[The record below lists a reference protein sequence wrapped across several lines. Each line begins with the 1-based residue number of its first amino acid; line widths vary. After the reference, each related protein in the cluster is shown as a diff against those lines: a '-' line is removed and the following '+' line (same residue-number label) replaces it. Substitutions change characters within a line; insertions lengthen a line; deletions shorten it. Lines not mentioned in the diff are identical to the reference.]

1 MGRPAPLALTNEKEV
16 QMSKRLFAT
25 AVIASSLVAGLG
37 FSVPAIADAGNGKV
51 VVSQK
56 DGSITIGNN
65 AISRTFDVKGG
76 GLKTGKIENKLGKT
90 ELTPAEG
97 SEEFYIEGL
106 VNADRAEPENPL
118 TSVKPGAGAGLTTVE
133 AIDKNASEPADP
145 SNAIDGDVNTYWAST
160 EQANGVQPWFELN
173 FHGNKTFRY
182 LEYTPRVNGS
192 SYECTGCITKIKV
205 EVPNVDG
212 KGWKLIKEQE
222 LKPAN
227 QSGKQEIDLG
237 ADTTASKVRLTATA
251 SYHWQDG
258 NKNKAANIAEVDVLT
273 SDKKSVIVRMDKDAA
288 KWTVDVTSVQNGDGQ
303 GKDALID
310 GDTSTYW
317 HSRYNNNGEGTT
329 EKLPVDIT
337 LNRGAKGGSFK
348 TLGYVARSTSANG
361 NWQEFEVYASDK
373 KDGLFSESNKLE
385 NAAGK
390 TTFKVSYDGVY
401 GDQPGAK
408 WLYFGLK
415 QSCDK
420 QYVGIRVTKGQGGSF
435 AAGSEIDLFA
445 EEFTSTPGVD
455 ADRPVLKASELKLKG
470 EPVVEDTN
478 VTLNDKAKSGKLVT
492 FNFEPKQFGA
502 STVTVAQ
509 KVAMFDGDHY
519 MRKWLEIESSDKT
532 QRFNYID
539 GEHLNVKD
547 AKKIW
552 TIPTN
557 KGGVVAMDMEKSIL
571 GQPFYA
577 EGMFF
582 GSEFPETD
590 TQIVSGNSDAKIGR
604 SRYWTGKN
612 FDDFKRD
619 NQLTKD
625 GKYVSWQTVV
635 GASHSDGSDMNVVQA
650 DFFNYINQIS
660 KPSDFRIQYNSWFDN
675 MMFID
680 DQNIIESFLAVD
692 KHLNETGV
700 RPIESYVV
708 DDGWNQYRKSAGQ
721 YLTGDDLR
729 RNGSVD
735 GKDGVNHEG
744 FWQFNNKFP
753 NGLTPS
759 SNLVQ
764 KLGSDFGVWIGPRGG
779 YNYQGNL
786 AGIIADAGN
795 GSAAGGSID
804 VADQRY
810 VTKFKDMA
818 VKWMQDYGVNY
829 WKWDG
834 FADSG
839 QYGAFNSGDGVVGY
853 DESHQHMFGG
863 PNGYYHSTDLWEKWI
878 DLFDEVWKTADEE
891 QINKLWISLTCY
903 VNPSPWFLQW
913 SNSVWM
919 QCTADRGERTNG
931 VIDDK
936 MNAML
941 TYRDGAYY
949 DFVKNHDF
957 QFPMANI
964 YNHDP
969 IFGKEGT
976 GITADSMDG
985 EQFRNYLYM
994 MGTRGT
1000 AFWELYYSDSIFND
1014 EKYLINADFLK
1025 WEEENFDMLRNAK
1038 WVGGNPSSTATLA
1051 SGTSGAAGEQ
1061 DAYGFAGFNNAGD
1074 EGIISMRNPAATAK
1088 KISFKLDS
1096 GIGCKSDGSYHVVL
1110 DHVYTE
1116 GDKAAAE
1123 APKTVKHGQTIE
1135 MTLQP
1140 GEVQIWH
1147 LSKDGDT
1154 AAPTLSKLY
1163 TENNTTL
1170 RVQASEHVFGAKF
1183 EVLVNGKKV
1192 ELADNAVKAY
1202 ADLKTFDITLPA
1214 PYGDNVKIE
1223 VKAIAGTDAAGN
1235 KLEGSIARTGYTGGI
1250 IATVSEPECTTISR
1264 KAASVEGSDGFSAE
1278 VTVVNPVAGKTIL
1291 SQGNQWSISING
1303 EGKAVFTM
1311 NGVTAVS
1318 DVVVP
1323 NLASISVG
1331 RENNG
1336 MMKLYVNGEIAGS
1349 AFDKKNVDYT
1359 VAKDAIKID
1368 KAAAEKISN
1377 VVVYDRALGYDEV
1390 VGAPLA
1396 SLIAR
1401 AKGIQGAV
1409 TADSWA
1415 AAGMDQLI
1423 AAAEAA
1429 QGDAQVDAFV
1439 NLTDGYNQLLPKQ
1452 PEVPEPKFENLAQGK
1467 NASAAFVGA
1476 AGDATNAG
1484 SPLSNALDGKVPETA
1499 KPHAI
1504 FGADNQH
1511 KPAYMQV
1518 DLGSDCDVS
1527 GVQLWRFF
1535 DGGKK
1540 YDTTALVASN
1550 DPEFAEGSYEV
1561 LYYSAADKN
1570 KDLFGLGVKPTEDL
1584 YAESKE
1590 GKVLFGSI
1598 EDKASQKTVRA
1609 RYIRLY
1615 GNGYEGSNGG
1625 DNHVVE
1631 LKVFGKKVPEP
1642 AKKYQPYEYDL
1653 LCMMAG
1659 RAQAI
1664 VDNGKYFTSES
1675 LAKVEDALKAA
1686 RKTIATID
1694 ADVEAGSY
1702 TLTYGDVYKVRA
1714 ALESAVAC
1722 AQERET
1728 SDMVPI
1734 LPSEPVKPST
1744 PLTPLT
1750 PAEPIKPGGPGETQG
1765 QKPGSS
1771 SDKLVQTGDDSLMLI
1786 GGTAAAAVALAGA
1799 GIALKR
1805 RRSNA

>member
-1 MGRPAPLALTNEKEV
+1 MGRLAPLALTNEKEV

-90 ELTPAEG
+90 DLTPAEG

-106 VNADRAEPENPL
+106 VNTDRVEPENPL
-118 TSVKPGAGAGLTTVE
+118 TSVKPGASAGLTTVE
-133 AIDKNASEPADP
+133 AIDRNASEPADP

-173 FHGNKTFRY
+173 FHGDKTFRY

-192 SYECTGCITKIKV
+192 SYACTGCITKIKV

-212 KGWKLIKEQE
+212 QGWKLIKEQE

-237 ADTTASKVRLTATA
+237 ADTTASRVRLTATA
-251 SYHWQDG
+251 SHHWQAE
-258 NKNKAANIAEVDVLT
+258 NKNKAANIAEIDVLT
-273 SDKKSVIVRMDKDAA
+273 SDKKSVIVRADKDAA
-288 KWTVDVTSVQNGDGQ
+288 KWTVDVSSVQNGDGQ

-310 GDTSTYW
+310 GDPSTYW
-317 HSRYNNNGEGTT
+317 HSRYNNNGDGTT

-373 KDGLFSESNKLE
+373 KDGLFNESNKLE

-420 QYVGIRVTKGQGGSF
+420 QYVGIRVTKGQGGGY

-445 EEFTSTPGVD
+445 EEFTSVPGVD
-455 ADRPVLKASELKLKG
+455 AERPVLKASDLELKG
-470 EPVVEDTN
+470 EPVVKDTN
-478 VTLNDKAKSGKLVT
+478 VTLNDEAKSGKLVT

-547 AKKIW
+547 AKNTW

-590 TQIVSGNSDAKIGR
+590 TQIVSGDSDAKVGR

-612 FDDFKRD
+612 FADFERD

-708 DDGWNQYRKSAGQ
+708 DDGWNQYRKSANQ

-735 GKDGVNHEG
+735 GKDGLNHEG

-753 NGLTPS
+753 DGLTPS

-818 VKWMQDYGVNY
+818 VKWMKDYGVNY

-853 DESHQHMFGG
+853 DENHQHMFGG

-878 DLFDEVWKTADEE
+878 DLFDEVWKTANEE

-1051 SGTSGAAGEQ
+1051 SGTSGAAGKQ

-1154 AAPTLSKLY
+1154 AAPILSKLY

-1170 RVQASEHVFGAKF
+1170 RVQASEHVSGAKF

-1223 VKAIAGTDAAGN
+1223 VKAIAGADAAGN

-1291 SQGNQWSISING
+1291 SQGSQWSISING

-1323 NLASISVG
+1323 NLASVSVA

-1349 AFDKKNVDYT
+1349 SFDKKNVDYT
-1359 VAKDAIKID
+1359 VAKDTIKID

-1390 VGAPLA
+1390 TGAPLA

-1429 QGDAQVDAFV
+1429 QGDAQVDAFAK
-1439 NLTDGYNQLLPKQ
+1439 LIDGYNQLLPKQ

-1467 NASAAFVGA
+1467 NVSAAFVGA

-1484 SPLSNALDGKVPETA
+1484 SPLSNAVDGSIGTA
-1499 KPHAI
+1499 HYAI
-1504 FGADNQH
+1504 FGKDGQN
-1511 KPAYMQV
+1511 KPAYMTV
-1518 DLGSDCDVS
+1518 DLGCECDIA
-1527 GVQLWRFF
+1527 GVQLWRYYG
-1535 DGGKK
+1535 DTRT
-1540 YDTTALVASN
+1540 YDTTALVVSN
-1550 DPEFAEGSYEV
+1550 DPKFPADASKV
-1561 LYYSAADKN
+1561 LYYSAEDKT
-1570 KDLFGLGVKPTEDL
+1570 KDLYNLGVKPTEDL
-1584 YAESKE
+1584 YVESKD
-1590 GKVLFGSI
+1590 GKLLFGSAD
-1598 EDKASQKTVRA
+1598 ERSGEKSVRA
-1609 RYIRLY
+1609 RYVRLY
-1615 GNGYEGSNGG
+1615 GNSKVDAKGG

-1750 PAEPIKPGGPGETQG
+1750 PAEPIKPGGSGETQG

-1786 GGTAAAAVALAGA
+1786 GGTAFAAVALAGA

>member
-106 VNADRAEPENPL
+106 VNADRVEPEKPL

-212 KGWKLIKEQE
+212 QGWKLIKEQE

-237 ADTTASKVRLTATA
+237 VDTTASKVRLTATA
-251 SYHWQDG
+251 SHHWQAE
-258 NKNKAANIAEVDVLT
+258 NKNKAANIAEIDVLT
-273 SDKKSVIVRMDKDAA
+273 SNKKSVIVRADKDAA
-288 KWTVDVTSVQNGDGQ
+288 KWTVDVSSAQNGDGQ

-310 GDTSTYW
+310 GDPSTYW

-337 LNRGAKGGSFK
+337 LNRGSKGGSFK

-361 NWQEFEVYASDK
+361 NWQEFEVYASDETN
-373 KDGLFSESNKLE
+373 GLFSESNKLE

-415 QSCDK
+415 QACDK
-420 QYVGIRVTKGQGGSF
+420 QYVGIRVTKGQGGNY

-455 ADRPVLKASELKLKG
+455 AERPVLKASDLELKG
-470 EPVVEDTN
+470 EPVVKDTN

-547 AKKIW
+547 AKNTW

-590 TQIVSGNSDAKIGR
+590 TQIVSGDSDAKVGR

-612 FDDFKRD
+612 FADFERD

-708 DDGWNQYRKSAGQ
+708 DDGWNQYRKSADQ

-735 GKDGVNHEG
+735 GKDGLNHEG

-753 NGLTPS
+753 DGLTPS

-818 VKWMQDYGVNY
+818 VKWMKDYGVNY

-853 DESHQHMFGG
+853 DENHQHMFGG

-878 DLFDEVWKTADEE
+878 DLFDEVWKTANEE

-1051 SGTSGAAGEQ
+1051 SGTSGAAGKQ

-1154 AAPTLSKLY
+1154 AAPILSKLY

-1170 RVQASEHVFGAKF
+1170 RVQASEHVSGAKF

-1223 VKAIAGTDAAGN
+1223 VKAIAGADAAGN

-1291 SQGNQWSISING
+1291 SQGSQWSISING

-1323 NLASISVG
+1323 NLASVSVA

-1349 AFDKKNVDYT
+1349 SFDKKNVDYT
-1359 VAKDAIKID
+1359 VAKDTIKID

-1390 VGAPLA
+1390 TGAPLG

-1429 QGDAQVDAFV
+1429 QGDAQVDAFAK
-1439 NLTDGYNQLLPKQ
+1439 LIDGYNQLLPKQ

-1467 NASAAFVGA
+1467 NVSAAFVGA

-1484 SPLSNALDGKVPETA
+1484 SPLSNAVDGSIGTA
-1499 KPHAI
+1499 HYAI
-1504 FGADNQH
+1504 FGKDGQN
-1511 KPAYMQV
+1511 KPAYMTV
-1518 DLGSDCDVS
+1518 DLGCECDIA
-1527 GVQLWRFF
+1527 GVQLWRYYG
-1535 DGGKK
+1535 DTRT
-1540 YDTTALVASN
+1540 YDTTALVVSN
-1550 DPEFAEGSYEV
+1550 DPKFPADASKV
-1561 LYYSAADKN
+1561 LYYSAEDKT
-1570 KDLFGLGVKPTEDL
+1570 KDLYNLGVKPTEDL
-1584 YAESKE
+1584 YVESKD
-1590 GKVLFGSI
+1590 GKLLFGSAD
-1598 EDKASQKTVRA
+1598 ERSGEKSVRA
-1609 RYIRLY
+1609 RYVRLY
-1615 GNGYEGSNGG
+1615 GNSKVDAKGG

-1702 TLTYGDVYKVRA
+1702 TLTYGDVCKVRA

-1750 PAEPIKPGGPGETQG
+1750 PAEPIKPGGSGETQG

-1786 GGTAAAAVALAGA
+1786 GGTAFAAAALAGV

>member
-106 VNADRAEPENPL
+106 VNADRVEPEKPL

-173 FHGNKTFRY
+173 FHGDKTFRY

-205 EVPNVDG
+205 EVPNVNG
-212 KGWKLIKEQE
+212 QGWKLIKEQE

-237 ADTTASKVRLTATA
+237 TDTTASKVRLTATA
-251 SYHWQDG
+251 SHHWQDE
-258 NKNKAANIAEVDVLT
+258 NKNKAANIAEIDVLT
-273 SDKKSVIVRMDKDAA
+273 SNKKSVIVRADKDAA
-288 KWTVDVTSVQNGDGQ
+288 KWTVDVSSVQNGDGQ

-310 GDTSTYW
+310 GDPSTYW
-317 HSRYNNNGEGTT
+317 HSRYNNNGDGTT

-373 KDGLFSESNKLE
+373 KDGLFNESNKLE

-420 QYVGIRVTKGQGGSF
+420 QYVGIRVTKGQGGSY

-455 ADRPVLKASELKLKG
+455 AERPVLKASDLELKG
-470 EPVVEDTN
+470 EPVVKDTN

-509 KVAMFDGDHY
+509 KVAMYDGDHY

-547 AKKIW
+547 AKNTW

-590 TQIVSGNSDAKIGR
+590 TQIVSGDSGAKVGR

-612 FDDFKRD
+612 FADFERD

-708 DDGWNQYRKSAGQ
+708 DDGWNQYRKSANQ

-735 GKDGVNHEG
+735 GKDGLNHEG

-753 NGLTPS
+753 DGLTPS

-810 VTKFKDMA
+810 VTKFKNMA

-853 DESHQHMFGG
+853 DENHQHMFGG

-1154 AAPTLSKLY
+1154 VAPILSKLY

-1170 RVQASEHVFGAKF
+1170 RVQASEHVSGAKF

-1223 VKAIAGTDAAGN
+1223 VKAIAGADAAGN

-1291 SQGNQWSISING
+1291 SQGSQWGISING

-1323 NLASISVG
+1323 NLASISVA

-1359 VAKDAIKID
+1359 VAKDTIKID

-1390 VGAPLA
+1390 AGAPLA

-1429 QGDAQVDAFV
+1429 QGDAQVDAFAK
-1439 NLTDGYNQLLPKQ
+1439 LIDGYNQLLPKQ

-1467 NASAAFVGA
+1467 NVSAAFVGA

-1484 SPLSNALDGKVPETA
+1484 SPLSNAVDGSIGTA
-1499 KPHAI
+1499 HYAI
-1504 FGADNQH
+1504 FGKDGQN
-1511 KPAYMQV
+1511 KPAYMTV
-1518 DLGSDCDVS
+1518 DLGCECDIA
-1527 GVQLWRFF
+1527 GVQLWRYYG
-1535 DGGKK
+1535 DTRT
-1540 YDTTALVASN
+1540 YDTTALVVSN
-1550 DPEFAEGSYEV
+1550 DPKFPADASKV
-1561 LYYSAADKN
+1561 LYYSAEDKT
-1570 KDLFGLGVKPTEDL
+1570 KDLYNLGVKPTEDL
-1584 YAESKE
+1584 YVESKD
-1590 GKVLFGSI
+1590 GKLLFGSAD
-1598 EDKASQKTVRA
+1598 ERSGEKSVRA
-1609 RYIRLY
+1609 RYVRLY
-1615 GNGYEGSNGG
+1615 GNSKVDAKGG

>member
-1 MGRPAPLALTNEKEV
+1 
-16 QMSKRLFAT
+16 
-25 AVIASSLVAGLG
+25 
-37 FSVPAIADAGNGKV
+37 
-51 VVSQK
+51 
-56 DGSITIGNN
+56 
-65 AISRTFDVKGG
+65 
-76 GLKTGKIENKLGKT
+76 
-90 ELTPAEG
+90 
-97 SEEFYIEGL
+97 
-106 VNADRAEPENPL
+106 
-118 TSVKPGAGAGLTTVE
+118 
-133 AIDKNASEPADP
+133 
-145 SNAIDGDVNTYWAST
+145 
-160 EQANGVQPWFELN
+160 
-173 FHGNKTFRY
+173 
-182 LEYTPRVNGS
+182 
-192 SYECTGCITKIKV
+192 
-205 EVPNVDG
+205 
-212 KGWKLIKEQE
+212 
-222 LKPAN
+222 
-227 QSGKQEIDLG
+227 
-237 ADTTASKVRLTATA
+237 
-251 SYHWQDG
+251 
-258 NKNKAANIAEVDVLT
+258 
-273 SDKKSVIVRMDKDAA
+273 
-288 KWTVDVTSVQNGDGQ
+288 
-303 GKDALID
+303 
-310 GDTSTYW
+310 
-317 HSRYNNNGEGTT
+317 
-329 EKLPVDIT
+329 
-337 LNRGAKGGSFK
+337 
-348 TLGYVARSTSANG
+348 
-361 NWQEFEVYASDK
+361 
-373 KDGLFSESNKLE
+373 
-385 NAAGK
+385 
-390 TTFKVSYDGVY
+390 
-401 GDQPGAK
+401 
-408 WLYFGLK
+408 
-415 QSCDK
+415 
-420 QYVGIRVTKGQGGSF
+420 
-435 AAGSEIDLFA
+435 
-445 EEFTSTPGVD
+445 
-455 ADRPVLKASELKLKG
+455 
-470 EPVVEDTN
+470 
-478 VTLNDKAKSGKLVT
+478 
-492 FNFEPKQFGA
+492 
-502 STVTVAQ
+502 
-509 KVAMFDGDHY
+509 
-519 MRKWLEIESSDKT
+519 
-532 QRFNYID
+532 
-539 GEHLNVKD
+539 
-547 AKKIW
+547 
-552 TIPTN
+552 
-557 KGGVVAMDMEKSIL
+557 
-571 GQPFYA
+571 
-577 EGMFF
+577 
-582 GSEFPETD
+582 
-590 TQIVSGNSDAKIGR
+590 
-604 SRYWTGKN
+604 
-612 FDDFKRD
+612 
-619 NQLTKD
+619 
-625 GKYVSWQTVV
+625 
-635 GASHSDGSDMNVVQA
+635 MNVVQA

-853 DESHQHMFGG
+853 DENHQHMFGG

-891 QINKLWISLTCY
+891 QINKLWIPLTCY

-1074 EGIISMRNPAATAK
+1074 EGIISMRNPAATTK

-1163 TENNTTL
+1163 AENNTTL

-1323 NLASISVG
+1323 NLASVSVA

-1349 AFDKKNVDYT
+1349 SFDKKNVDYT
-1359 VAKDAIKID
+1359 VAKDTIKID

-1390 VGAPLA
+1390 TGAPLA

-1429 QGDAQVDAFV
+1429 QGDAQVDA
-1439 NLTDGYNQLLPKQ
+1439 LAKLIDGYNQLLPKQ

-1467 NASAAFVGA
+1467 NVSAAFVGA

-1484 SPLSNALDGKVPETA
+1484 SPLSNAVDGSIGTA
-1499 KPHAI
+1499 HYAI
-1504 FGADNQH
+1504 FGKDGQN
-1511 KPAYMQV
+1511 KPAYMTV
-1518 DLGSDCDVS
+1518 DLGCECDIA
-1527 GVQLWRFF
+1527 GVQLWRYYG
-1535 DGGKK
+1535 DTRT
-1540 YDTTALVASN
+1540 YDTTALVVSN
-1550 DPEFAEGSYEV
+1550 DPKFPADSSKV
-1561 LYYSAADKN
+1561 LYYSAEDKT
-1570 KDLFGLGVKPTEDL
+1570 KDLYNLGVKPTEDL
-1584 YAESKE
+1584 YVESE
-1590 GKVLFGSI
+1590 AGKLLFGSAD
-1598 EDKASQKTVRA
+1598 EGAGEKSVRA
-1609 RYIRLY
+1609 RYVRLY
-1615 GNGYEGSNGG
+1615 GNSKVDAKGG

-1786 GGTAAAAVALAGA
+1786 GGTAFAAVALAGA

>member
-76 GLKTGKIENKLGKT
+76 LKTGKIENKLGKT

-106 VNADRAEPENPL
+106 VNADRVEPENPL
-118 TSVKPGAGAGLTTVE
+118 TSVKPKALVTTVA
-133 AIDKNASEPADP
+133 AIDHNDQEGAKP
-145 SNAIDGDVNTYWAST
+145 SNAIDGKVNTYWAST
-160 EQANGVQPWFELN
+160 EQTGEAQPWFELD
-173 FHGNKTFRY
+173 FHAEKTFKTIK
-182 LEYTPRVNGS
+182 YTPRFDNTAK
-192 SYECTGCITKIKV
+192 YDCTGRILKIQV
-205 EVPNVDG
+205 QIPDG
-212 KGWKLIKEQE
+212 DSWKTVQNFSLNSGKEQGE
-222 LKPAN
+222 QTL
-227 QSGKQEIDLG
+227 DLD
-237 ADTTASKVRLTATA
+237 APQTATKVRLVALETFHHEAA
-251 SYHWQDG
+251 K
-258 NKNKAANIAEVDVLT
+258 KNKAANIAEIDVM
-273 SDKKSVIVRMDKDAA
+273 DQAGKSVVDRATADAPGWA
-288 KWTVDVTSVQNGDGQ
+288 PKVDSSSTQGGDAG
-303 GKDALID
+303 GAAALID
-310 GDTSTYW
+310 GNPSTYW
-317 HSRYNNNGEGTT
+317 HSNYGQGSGDTKAPYKVT
-329 EKLPVDIT
+329 ID
-337 LNRGAKGGSFK
+337 RGASKGEFQ
-348 TLGYVARSTSANG
+348 TVAYLPRPQANANG
-361 NWQEFEVYASDK
+361 SWQEFEVYASDTEA
-373 KDGLFSESNKLE
+373 GLFESENKLQNAEGSSVFRAGYDKVWE
-385 NAAGK
+385 NG
-390 TTFKVSYDGVY
+390 
-401 GDQPGAK
+401 QAK
-408 WLYFGLK
+408 WMYFGLK
-415 QSCDK
+415 EKCSK
-420 QYVGIRVTKGQGGSF
+420 QFVGIKVTKGQGGF
-435 AAGSEIDLFA
+435 ASAAELDLMSEQ
-445 EEFTSTPGVD
+445 FTSVPGVD
-455 ADRPVLKASELKLKG
+455 AERPVLKASELKLKG
-470 EPVVEDTN
+470 EPVAEDTN

-547 AKKIW
+547 AKTTW
-552 TIPTN
+552 TIPTD

-590 TQIVSGNSDAKIGR
+590 TQIVSGDSDAKVGR

-612 FDDFKRD
+612 FDDFERD

-625 GKYVSWQTVV
+625 GKYVSWQTVC

-708 DDGWNQYRKSAGQ
+708 DDGWNQYRKSADQ

-735 GKDGVNHEG
+735 GKDGLNHEG

-753 NGLTPS
+753 DGLTPS

-786 AGIIADAGN
+786 ASIIADAGN

-853 DESHQHMFGG
+853 DENHQHMFGG

-1135 MTLQP
+1135 MILQP

-1170 RVQASEHVFGAKF
+1170 RVQASEHVSGAKF

-1250 IATVSEPECTTISR
+1250 IAIVSEPECTTISR

-1291 SQGNQWSISING
+1291 SQGSQWSISING

-1311 NGVTAVS
+1311 NGASAVS
-1318 DVVVP
+1318 DAVVP
-1323 NLASISVG
+1323 NLASISVA

-1409 TADSWA
+1409 TAESWA

-1429 QGDAQVDAFV
+1429 QGDAQVDAFAK
-1439 NLTDGYNQLLPKQ
+1439 LTDGYNQLLPKQ

-1484 SPLSNALDGKVPETA
+1484 SPLSNAVDGSIDTA
-1499 KPHAI
+1499 HYAI
-1504 FGADNQH
+1504 FGKDGQN
-1511 KPAYMQV
+1511 KPAYMTV
-1518 DLGSDCDVS
+1518 DLGCECDIT
-1527 GVQLWRFF
+1527 GVQLWRYYG
-1535 DGGKK
+1535 DTRT
-1540 YDTTALVASN
+1540 YDTTALVVSN
-1550 DPEFAEGSYEV
+1550 DPKFPADASKV
-1561 LYYSAADKN
+1561 LYYSAGDKT
-1570 KDLFGLGVKPTEDL
+1570 KDLYNLGVKPTEDL
-1584 YAESKE
+1584 YVESKD
-1590 GKVLFGSI
+1590 GKLLFGSAD
-1598 EDKASQKTVRA
+1598 ERSGEKPVRA
-1609 RYIRLY
+1609 RYVRLY
-1615 GNGYEGSNGG
+1615 GNSKVDAKGG

-1664 VDNGKYFTSES
+1664 VDNGKYFTAES
-1675 LAKVEDALKAA
+1675 LAKVEAALKAA

-1750 PAEPIKPGGPGETQG
+1750 PAEPIKPGKPG
-1765 QKPGSS
+1765 KPGSS

-1786 GGTAAAAVALAGA
+1786 GGTAAAALALAGA

>member
-106 VNADRAEPENPL
+106 VNADRVEPDNPL
-118 TSVKPGAGAGLTTVE
+118 TSVKPKALVTTVV
-133 AIDKNASEPADP
+133 AIDHNDQEGAKP
-145 SNAIDGDVNTYWAST
+145 SNAIDGKVNTYWAST
-160 EQANGVQPWFELN
+160 EQTGEAQPWFELD
-173 FHGNKTFRY
+173 FHAEKTFKKIK
-182 LEYTPRVNGS
+182 YTPRFDNTAK
-192 SYECTGCITKIKV
+192 YDCTGRILKMQVQIP
-205 EVPNVDG
+205 EGDS
-212 KGWKLIKEQE
+212 WKTVQEFSLNSGKEQGE
-222 LKPAN
+222 QTL
-227 QSGKQEIDLG
+227 DLD
-237 ADTTASKVRLTATA
+237 APQTATKVRLVVLESFHHESAK
-251 SYHWQDG
+251 
-258 NKNKAANIAEVDVLT
+258 KNKAANIAEVDVLT
-273 SDKKSVIVRMDKDAA
+273 ADNKSVVDRASADASG
-288 KWTVDVTSVQNGDGQ
+288 WTPKVDSSSTEGGDAG
-303 GKDALID
+303 GAAALTD
-310 GDTSTYW
+310 GNPGTYW
-317 HSRYNNNGEGTT
+317 HSNYGQGSGNKKAPYKVTI
-329 EKLPVDIT
+329 D
-337 LNRGAKGGSFK
+337 RGASKGEFQ
-348 TLGYVARSTSANG
+348 TVAYLPRPQANANG
-361 NWQEFEVYASDK
+361 SWQEFEVYASDTEA
-373 KDGLFSESNKLE
+373 GLFEPESKLQNAEGSSVFRAGYDKVWE
-385 NAAGK
+385 NG
-390 TTFKVSYDGVY
+390 
-401 GDQPGAK
+401 QAK
-408 WLYFGLK
+408 WMYFGLK
-415 QSCDK
+415 EKCSK
-420 QYVGIRVTKGQGGSF
+420 QFVGIKVTKGQGGF
-435 AAGSEIDLFA
+435 ASAAELDLMSEQ
-445 EEFTSTPGVD
+445 FTSVPGVD
-455 ADRPVLKASELKLKG
+455 AKRPVLKASDLKLKG
-470 EPVVEDTN
+470 EPVVEDA
-478 VTLNDKAKSGKLVT
+478 VPLNDKAKSGQLVT

-509 KVAMFDGDHY
+509 KVAMYDGDHY

-547 AKKIW
+547 AKNTW

-590 TQIVSGNSDAKIGR
+590 TQIVSGDSDARVGR

-612 FDDFKRD
+612 FADFERD

-708 DDGWNQYRKSAGQ
+708 DDGWNQYRKSANQ

-735 GKDGVNHEG
+735 GKDGLNHEG

-753 NGLTPS
+753 DGLTPS

-853 DESHQHMFGG
+853 DENHQHMFGG

-1154 AAPTLSKLY
+1154 VAPILSKLY

-1170 RVQASEHVFGAKF
+1170 RVQASEHVSGAKF

-1223 VKAIAGTDAAGN
+1223 VKAIAGADAAGN

-1291 SQGNQWSISING
+1291 SQGSQWSISING

-1323 NLASISVG
+1323 NLASISVA

-1359 VAKDAIKID
+1359 VAKDTIKID

-1377 VVVYDRALGYDEV
+1377 VVVYDRALGFDEV
-1390 VGAPLA
+1390 AGAPLA

-1429 QGDAQVDAFV
+1429 QGDAQVDAFAK
-1439 NLTDGYNQLLPKQ
+1439 LIDGYNQLLPKQ

-1467 NASAAFVGA
+1467 NVSAAFVGA

-1499 KPHAI
+1499 RPHAI

-1686 RKTIATID
+1686 RKTIAIID
-1694 ADVEAGSY
+1694 ADVEAGPY

-1786 GGTAAAAVALAGA
+1786 GGTAFAAVALAGA

>member
-1 MGRPAPLALTNEKEV
+1 MGRLAPLALTNEKEV

-106 VNADRAEPENPL
+106 VNADRVEPEKPL

-205 EVPNVDG
+205 EVPNADG
-212 KGWKLIKEQE
+212 QGWKLIKEQE

-237 ADTTASKVRLTATA
+237 ADTTASRVRLTATA
-251 SYHWQDG
+251 SHHWQAE
-258 NKNKAANIAEVDVLT
+258 NKNKAANIAEIDVLT
-273 SDKKSVIVRMDKDAA
+273 SNKKSVIVRADKDAA
-288 KWTVDVTSVQNGDGQ
+288 KWTVDVSSVQNGDGQ

-310 GDTSTYW
+310 GDPSTYW
-317 HSRYNNNGEGTT
+317 HSRYNNNGDGTT

-373 KDGLFSESNKLE
+373 KDGLFNESNKLE

-420 QYVGIRVTKGQGGSF
+420 QYVGIRVTKGQGGGY

-445 EEFTSTPGVD
+445 EEFTSVPGVD
-455 ADRPVLKASELKLKG
+455 AERPVLKASDLELKG
-470 EPVVEDTN
+470 EPVVKDTN
-478 VTLNDKAKSGKLVT
+478 VTLNDEAKSGKLVT

-547 AKKIW
+547 AKNTW

-590 TQIVSGNSDAKIGR
+590 TQIVSGDSDAKVGR

-612 FDDFKRD
+612 FADFERD

-708 DDGWNQYRKSAGQ
+708 DDGWNQYRKSANQ

-735 GKDGVNHEG
+735 GKDGLNHEG

-753 NGLTPS
+753 DGLTPS

-818 VKWMQDYGVNY
+818 VKWMKDYGVNY

-853 DESHQHMFGG
+853 DENHQHMFGG

-878 DLFDEVWKTADEE
+878 DLFDEVWKTANEE
-891 QINKLWISLTCY
+891 QINKLWISITCY

-1051 SGTSGAAGEQ
+1051 SGTSGAAGKQ

-1154 AAPTLSKLY
+1154 AAPILSKLY

-1170 RVQASEHVFGAKF
+1170 RVQASEHVSGAKF

-1291 SQGNQWSISING
+1291 SQGSQWSISING

-1323 NLASISVG
+1323 NLASVSVA

-1349 AFDKKNVDYT
+1349 SFDKKNVDYT
-1359 VAKDAIKID
+1359 VAKDTIKID

-1390 VGAPLA
+1390 TGAPLA

-1429 QGDAQVDAFV
+1429 QGDAQVDAFAK
-1439 NLTDGYNQLLPKQ
+1439 LIDGYNQLLPKQ

-1467 NASAAFVGA
+1467 NVSAAFVGA

-1484 SPLSNALDGKVPETA
+1484 SPLSNAVDGSIGTA
-1499 KPHAI
+1499 HYAI
-1504 FGADNQH
+1504 FGKDGQN
-1511 KPAYMQV
+1511 KPAYMTV
-1518 DLGSDCDVS
+1518 DLGCECDIA
-1527 GVQLWRFF
+1527 GVQLWRYYG
-1535 DGGKK
+1535 DTRT
-1540 YDTTALVASN
+1540 YDTTALVVSN
-1550 DPEFAEGSYEV
+1550 DPKFPADASKV
-1561 LYYSAADKN
+1561 LYYSAEDKT
-1570 KDLFGLGVKPTEDL
+1570 KDLYNLGVKPTEDL
-1584 YAESKE
+1584 YVESKD
-1590 GKVLFGSI
+1590 GKLLFGSAD
-1598 EDKASQKTVRA
+1598 ERSGEKSVRA
-1609 RYIRLY
+1609 RYVRLY
-1615 GNGYEGSNGG
+1615 GNSKVDAKGG

-1750 PAEPIKPGGPGETQG
+1750 PAEPIKPGGSGETQG

-1786 GGTAAAAVALAGA
+1786 GGTAFAAVALAGA

>member
-1 MGRPAPLALTNEKEV
+1 M
-16 QMSKRLFAT
+16 
-25 AVIASSLVAGLG
+25 
-37 FSVPAIADAGNGKV
+37 
-51 VVSQK
+51 
-56 DGSITIGNN
+56 
-65 AISRTFDVKGG
+65 
-76 GLKTGKIENKLGKT
+76 
-90 ELTPAEG
+90 
-97 SEEFYIEGL
+97 
-106 VNADRAEPENPL
+106 
-118 TSVKPGAGAGLTTVE
+118 
-133 AIDKNASEPADP
+133 
-145 SNAIDGDVNTYWAST
+145 
-160 EQANGVQPWFELN
+160 
-173 FHGNKTFRY
+173 
-182 LEYTPRVNGS
+182 
-192 SYECTGCITKIKV
+192 
-205 EVPNVDG
+205 
-212 KGWKLIKEQE
+212 
-222 LKPAN
+222 
-227 QSGKQEIDLG
+227 
-237 ADTTASKVRLTATA
+237 TATA
-251 SYHWQDG
+251 SHHWQDE
-258 NKNKAANIAEVDVLT
+258 NKNKAANIAEIDVLT
-273 SDKKSVIVRMDKDAA
+273 SNKKSVIVRADKDAA
-288 KWTVDVTSVQNGDGQ
+288 KWTVDVSSVQNGDGQ

-310 GDTSTYW
+310 GDPSTYW
-317 HSRYNNNGEGTT
+317 HSRYNNNGDGTT

-373 KDGLFSESNKLE
+373 KDGLFNESNKLE

-420 QYVGIRVTKGQGGSF
+420 QYVGIRVTKGQGGSY

-455 ADRPVLKASELKLKG
+455 AERPVLKASDLELKG
-470 EPVVEDTN
+470 EPVVKDTN

-509 KVAMFDGDHY
+509 KVAMYDGDHY

-547 AKKIW
+547 AKNTW

-590 TQIVSGNSDAKIGR
+590 TQIVSGDSGAKVGR

-612 FDDFKRD
+612 FADFERD

-708 DDGWNQYRKSAGQ
+708 DDGWNQYRKSANQ

-735 GKDGVNHEG
+735 GKDGLNHEG

-753 NGLTPS
+753 DGLTPS

-810 VTKFKDMA
+810 VTKFKNMA

-853 DESHQHMFGG
+853 DENHQHMFGG

-1154 AAPTLSKLY
+1154 VAPILSKLY

-1170 RVQASEHVFGAKF
+1170 RVQASEHVSGAKF

-1223 VKAIAGTDAAGN
+1223 VKAIAGADAAGN

-1291 SQGNQWSISING
+1291 SQGSQWGISING

-1323 NLASISVG
+1323 NLASISVA

-1359 VAKDAIKID
+1359 VAKDTIKID

-1390 VGAPLA
+1390 AGAPLA

-1429 QGDAQVDAFV
+1429 QGDAQVDAFAK
-1439 NLTDGYNQLLPKQ
+1439 LIDGYNQLLPKQ

-1467 NASAAFVGA
+1467 NVSAAFVGA

-1484 SPLSNALDGKVPETA
+1484 SPLSNAVDGSIGTA
-1499 KPHAI
+1499 HYAI
-1504 FGADNQH
+1504 FGKDGQN
-1511 KPAYMQV
+1511 KPAYMTV
-1518 DLGSDCDVS
+1518 DLGCECDIA
-1527 GVQLWRFF
+1527 GVQLWRYYG
-1535 DGGKK
+1535 DTRT
-1540 YDTTALVASN
+1540 YDTTALVVSN
-1550 DPEFAEGSYEV
+1550 DPKFPADASKV
-1561 LYYSAADKN
+1561 LYYSAEDKT
-1570 KDLFGLGVKPTEDL
+1570 KDLYNLGVKPTEDL
-1584 YAESKE
+1584 YVESKD
-1590 GKVLFGSI
+1590 GKLLFGSAD
-1598 EDKASQKTVRA
+1598 ERSGEKSVRA
-1609 RYIRLY
+1609 RYVRLY
-1615 GNGYEGSNGG
+1615 GNSKVDAKGG

-1694 ADVEAGSY
+1694 ADVEAGFY

>member
-76 GLKTGKIENKLGKT
+76 GGLKTGKIENKLGKT

-106 VNADRAEPENPL
+106 VNADRVEPEKPL
-118 TSVKPGAGAGLTTVE
+118 TSVKPGASAGLTTVA
-133 AIDKNASEPADP
+133 AIDYNDREGAKPP
-145 SNAIDGDVNTYWAST
+145 NAIDGKVNTYWASM
-160 EQANGVQPWFELN
+160 EQTGEAQPWFELD
-173 FHGNKTFRY
+173 FHAEKTFKKIK
-182 LEYTPRVNGS
+182 YTPRFDNTAK
-192 SYECTGCITKIKV
+192 YDCTGRILKMRVQIP
-205 EVPNVDG
+205 EGDS
-212 KGWKLIKEQE
+212 WKTVQEFSLNTGKEQGE
-222 LKPAN
+222 QTLNLDAP
-227 QSGKQEIDLG
+227 Q
-237 ADTTASKVRLTATA
+237 TATKVRLVVLESFHHESAK
-251 SYHWQDG
+251 
-258 NKNKAANIAEVDVLT
+258 KNKAANIAEIDVM
-273 SDKKSVIVRMDKDAA
+273 DQGGKSVIDRASADASG
-288 KWTVDVTSVQNGDGQ
+288 WTPKVYSSSTEGGDAG
-303 GKDALID
+303 GAAALID
-310 GDTSTYW
+310 GNPNTYW
-317 HSRYNNNGEGTT
+317 HSNYGQGSGDKKAPYKVTI
-329 EKLPVDIT
+329 D
-337 LNRGAKGGSFK
+337 RGASKGEFQ
-348 TLGYVARSTSANG
+348 TVAYLPRPQANANG
-361 NWQEFEVYASDK
+361 SWQEFEVYASDTEA
-373 KDGLFSESNKLE
+373 GLFEPESKLQNAEGSSVFRAGYDKVWE
-385 NAAGK
+385 NG
-390 TTFKVSYDGVY
+390 
-401 GDQPGAK
+401 QAK
-408 WLYFGLK
+408 WMYFGLK
-415 QSCDK
+415 EKCSK
-420 QYVGIRVTKGQGGSF
+420 QFVGIKVIKGQGGF
-435 AAGSEIDLFA
+435 ASAAELDLMSEQ
-445 EEFTSTPGVD
+445 FTSVPGVD
-455 ADRPVLKASELKLKG
+455 AERPVLKASDLELKG
-470 EPVVEDTN
+470 EPVVKDTN

-509 KVAMFDGDHY
+509 KVAMYDGDHY

-547 AKKIW
+547 AKNTW

-590 TQIVSGNSDAKIGR
+590 TQIVSGDSNAKVGR

-612 FDDFKRD
+612 FADFERD

-708 DDGWNQYRKSAGQ
+708 DDGWNQYRQSADQ

-753 NGLTPS
+753 DGLTPS

-786 AGIIADAGN
+786 AAIIADAGN

-818 VKWMQDYGVNY
+818 VKWMKDYGVNY

-839 QYGAFNSGDGVVGY
+839 QYGAFNSGDGVAGY
-853 DESHQHMFGG
+853 DENHQHMFGG

-878 DLFDEVWKTADEE
+878 DLFDEVWKTANEE

-1014 EKYLINADFLK
+1014 EKYLVNADFLK

-1154 AAPTLSKLY
+1154 AAPILSKLY
-1163 TENNTTL
+1163 TESNTTL
-1170 RVQASEHVFGAKF
+1170 RVQASEHVSGAKF

-1323 NLASISVG
+1323 NLASISVA

-1359 VAKDAIKID
+1359 VAKDTIKID
-1368 KAAAEKISN
+1368 KAAVEKISN

>member
-1 MGRPAPLALTNEKEV
+1 M
-16 QMSKRLFAT
+16 
-25 AVIASSLVAGLG
+25 
-37 FSVPAIADAGNGKV
+37 
-51 VVSQK
+51 
-56 DGSITIGNN
+56 
-65 AISRTFDVKGG
+65 
-76 GLKTGKIENKLGKT
+76 
-90 ELTPAEG
+90 TPAEG

-106 VNADRAEPENPL
+106 VNADRVEPEKPL

-173 FHGNKTFRY
+173 FHGDKTFRY

-192 SYECTGCITKIKV
+192 SYECTGCITEIKV
-205 EVPNVDG
+205 EVPNVNG
-212 KGWKLIKEQE
+212 QGWKLIKEQE

-251 SYHWQDG
+251 SHHWQDE
-258 NKNKAANIAEVDVLT
+258 NKNKAANIAEIDVLT
-273 SDKKSVIVRMDKDAA
+273 SNKKSVIVRADKDAA
-288 KWTVDVTSVQNGDGQ
+288 KWTVDVSSVQNGDGQ

-310 GDTSTYW
+310 GNLNTYW
-317 HSRYNNNGEGTT
+317 HSRYDKNGEGTT
-329 EKLPVDIT
+329 KQLPVDIT

-348 TLGYVARSTSANG
+348 TLGYVARSTSTNG

-373 KDGLFSESNKLE
+373 KDSLFSESNKLE

-390 TTFKVSYDGVY
+390 TTFKVGYDGVY

-445 EEFTSTPGVD
+445 EEFTSVPGVD
-455 ADRPVLKASELKLKG
+455 AERPVLKASDLELEG
-470 EPVVEDTN
+470 EPVVKDTN

-547 AKKIW
+547 AKNTW

-590 TQIVSGNSDAKIGR
+590 TQIVSGDSDAKIGR

-612 FDDFKRD
+612 FADFERD

-708 DDGWNQYRKSAGQ
+708 DDGWNQYRKSADQ

-735 GKDGVNHEG
+735 GKDGLNHEG

-753 NGLTPS
+753 DGLTPS

-818 VKWMQDYGVNY
+818 VKWMKDYGVNY

-853 DESHQHMFGG
+853 DENHQHMFGG

-878 DLFDEVWKTADEE
+878 DLFDEVWKTANEE

-1051 SGTSGAAGEQ
+1051 SGTSGAAGKQ

-1154 AAPTLSKLY
+1154 AAPILSKLY

-1170 RVQASEHVFGAKF
+1170 RVQASEHVSGAKF

-1323 NLASISVG
+1323 NLASISVA

-1359 VAKDAIKID
+1359 VAKDTIKID

-1750 PAEPIKPGGPGETQG
+1750 PAEPIKPGGSGETQG

-1786 GGTAAAAVALAGA
+1786 GGTAFAAVALAGA

>member
-106 VNADRAEPENPL
+106 VSADRVEPDNPL
-118 TSVKPGAGAGLTTVE
+118 TSVKPKALVTTVV
-133 AIDKNASEPADP
+133 AIDHNDQEGAKP
-145 SNAIDGDVNTYWAST
+145 SNAIDGKVNTYWAST
-160 EQANGVQPWFELN
+160 EQTGEAQPWFELD
-173 FHGNKTFRY
+173 FHAEKTFKKIK
-182 LEYTPRVNGS
+182 YTPRFDNTAK
-192 SYECTGCITKIKV
+192 YDCTGRILKMQVQIP
-205 EVPNVDG
+205 EGDS
-212 KGWKLIKEQE
+212 WKTVQEFSLNSGKEQGE
-222 LKPAN
+222 QTL
-227 QSGKQEIDLG
+227 DLD
-237 ADTTASKVRLTATA
+237 APQTATKVRLVVLESFHHESAK
-251 SYHWQDG
+251 
-258 NKNKAANIAEVDVLT
+258 KNKAANIAEVDVLT
-273 SDKKSVIVRMDKDAA
+273 ADNKSVVDRASADASG
-288 KWTVDVTSVQNGDGQ
+288 WTPKVDSSSTEGGDAG
-303 GKDALID
+303 GAAALTD
-310 GDTSTYW
+310 GNPGTYW
-317 HSRYNNNGEGTT
+317 HSNYGQGSGNKKAPYKVTI
-329 EKLPVDIT
+329 D
-337 LNRGAKGGSFK
+337 RGASKGEFQ
-348 TLGYVARSTSANG
+348 TVAYLPRPQANANG
-361 NWQEFEVYASDK
+361 SWQEFEVYASDTEA
-373 KDGLFSESNKLE
+373 GLFEPESRLQNAEGSSVFRAGYDKVWE
-385 NAAGK
+385 NG
-390 TTFKVSYDGVY
+390 
-401 GDQPGAK
+401 QAK
-408 WLYFGLK
+408 WMYFGLK
-415 QSCDK
+415 EKCSK
-420 QYVGIRVTKGQGGSF
+420 QFVGIKVTKGQGGF
-435 AAGSEIDLFA
+435 ASAAELDLMSEQ
-445 EEFTSTPGVD
+445 FTSVPGVD
-455 ADRPVLKASELKLKG
+455 AKRPVLKASDLKLKG
-470 EPVVEDTN
+470 EPVVKDTN

-547 AKKIW
+547 AKNTW

-590 TQIVSGNSDAKIGR
+590 TQIVSGDSDAKVGR

-612 FDDFKRD
+612 FADFERD

-708 DDGWNQYRKSAGQ
+708 DDGWNQYRKSADQ

-735 GKDGVNHEG
+735 GKDGLNHEG

-753 NGLTPS
+753 DGLTPS

-818 VKWMQDYGVNY
+818 VKWMKDYGVNY

-853 DESHQHMFGG
+853 DENHQHMFGG

-878 DLFDEVWKTADEE
+878 DLFDEVWKTANEE

-1051 SGTSGAAGEQ
+1051 SGTSGAAGKQ

-1154 AAPTLSKLY
+1154 AAPILSKLY

-1170 RVQASEHVFGAKF
+1170 RVQASEHVSGAKF

-1223 VKAIAGTDAAGN
+1223 VKAIADADAAGN

-1291 SQGNQWSISING
+1291 SQGSQWSISING

-1323 NLASISVG
+1323 NLASISVA

-1359 VAKDAIKID
+1359 VAKDTIKID

-1390 VGAPLA
+1390 AGAPLA

-1429 QGDAQVDAFV
+1429 QGDARVDAFAK
-1439 NLTDGYNQLLPKQ
+1439 LTDGYNQLLPKQ

-1484 SPLSNALDGKVPETA
+1484 SPLSNAVDGSIDTA
-1499 KPHAI
+1499 HYAI
-1504 FGADNQH
+1504 FGKDGQN
-1511 KPAYMQV
+1511 KPAYMTV
-1518 DLGSDCDVS
+1518 DLGCECDIT
-1527 GVQLWRFF
+1527 GVQLWRYYG
-1535 DGGKK
+1535 DTRT
-1540 YDTTALVASN
+1540 YDTTALVVSN
-1550 DPEFAEGSYEV
+1550 DPKFPADASKV
-1561 LYYSAADKN
+1561 LYYSAEDKT
-1570 KDLFGLGVKPTEDL
+1570 KDLYNLGVKPTEDL
-1584 YAESKE
+1584 YVESKD
-1590 GKVLFGSI
+1590 GKLLFGSAD
-1598 EDKASQKTVRA
+1598 ERSGEKPVRA
-1609 RYIRLY
+1609 RYVRLY
-1615 GNGYEGSNGG
+1615 GNSKVNAKGG

-1722 AQERET
+1722 AQERAT

-1750 PAEPIKPGGPGETQG
+1750 PAEPIKPGGSGETQG

-1786 GGTAAAAVALAGA
+1786 GGTAFAAVALAGA

>member
-90 ELTPAEG
+90 DLTPAEG

-106 VNADRAEPENPL
+106 VNTDRVEPENPL
-118 TSVKPGAGAGLTTVE
+118 TSVKPGASAGLTTVE
-133 AIDKNASEPADP
+133 AIDRNASEPADP

-173 FHGNKTFRY
+173 FHGDKTFRY

-192 SYECTGCITKIKV
+192 SYACTGCITKIKV

-212 KGWKLIKEQE
+212 QGWKLIKEQE

-237 ADTTASKVRLTATA
+237 ADTTASRVRLTATA
-251 SYHWQDG
+251 SHHWQAE
-258 NKNKAANIAEVDVLT
+258 NKNKAANIAEIDVLT
-273 SDKKSVIVRMDKDAA
+273 SNKKSVIVRADKDAA
-288 KWTVDVTSVQNGDGQ
+288 KWTVDVSSVQNGDGQ

-310 GDTSTYW
+310 GDPSTYW
-317 HSRYNNNGEGTT
+317 HSRYNNNGDGTT

-373 KDGLFSESNKLE
+373 KDGLFNESNKLE

-420 QYVGIRVTKGQGGSF
+420 QYVGIRVTKGQGGGY

-445 EEFTSTPGVD
+445 EEFTSVPGVD
-455 ADRPVLKASELKLKG
+455 AERPVLKASDLELKG
-470 EPVVEDTN
+470 EPVVKDTN
-478 VTLNDKAKSGKLVT
+478 VTLNDEAKSGKLVT

-547 AKKIW
+547 AKNTW

-590 TQIVSGNSDAKIGR
+590 TQIVSGDSDAKVGR

-612 FDDFKRD
+612 FADFERD

-708 DDGWNQYRKSAGQ
+708 DDGWNQYRKSANQ

-735 GKDGVNHEG
+735 GKDGLNHEG

-753 NGLTPS
+753 DGLTPS

-818 VKWMQDYGVNY
+818 VKWMKDYGVNY

-853 DESHQHMFGG
+853 DENHQHMFGG

-878 DLFDEVWKTADEE
+878 DLFDEVWKTANEE

-1051 SGTSGAAGEQ
+1051 SGTSGAAGKQ

-1154 AAPTLSKLY
+1154 AAPILSKLY

-1170 RVQASEHVFGAKF
+1170 RVQASEHVSGAKF

-1223 VKAIAGTDAAGN
+1223 VKAIAGADAAGN
-1235 KLEGSIARTGYTGGI
+1235 KLEDSIARTGYTGGI

-1291 SQGNQWSISING
+1291 SQGSQWSISING

-1323 NLASISVG
+1323 NLASISVA

-1359 VAKDAIKID
+1359 VAKDTIKID

-1390 VGAPLA
+1390 AGAPLA

-1429 QGDAQVDAFV
+1429 QGDAQVDAFAK
-1439 NLTDGYNQLLPKQ
+1439 LIDGYNQLLPKQ

-1467 NASAAFVGA
+1467 NVSAAFVGA

-1484 SPLSNALDGKVPETA
+1484 SPLSNAVDGSIGTA
-1499 KPHAI
+1499 HYAI
-1504 FGADNQH
+1504 FGKDGQN
-1511 KPAYMQV
+1511 KPAYMTV
-1518 DLGSDCDVS
+1518 DLGCECDIA
-1527 GVQLWRFF
+1527 GVQLWRYYG
-1535 DGGKK
+1535 DTRT

-1550 DPEFAEGSYEV
+1550 DPKFPADASKV
-1561 LYYSAADKN
+1561 LYYSAEDKT
-1570 KDLFGLGVKPTEDL
+1570 KDLYNLGVKPTEDL
-1584 YAESKE
+1584 YVESKD
-1590 GKVLFGSI
+1590 GKLLFGSAD
-1598 EDKASQKTVRA
+1598 ERSGEKSVRA
-1609 RYIRLY
+1609 RYVRLY
-1615 GNGYEGSNGG
+1615 GNSKVDAKGG

-1750 PAEPIKPGGPGETQG
+1750 PAEPIKPGGSGETQG

-1786 GGTAAAAVALAGA
+1786 GGTAFAAVALAGA

>member
-1 MGRPAPLALTNEKEV
+1 M
-16 QMSKRLFAT
+16 
-25 AVIASSLVAGLG
+25 
-37 FSVPAIADAGNGKV
+37 
-51 VVSQK
+51 
-56 DGSITIGNN
+56 
-65 AISRTFDVKGG
+65 
-76 GLKTGKIENKLGKT
+76 
-90 ELTPAEG
+90 
-97 SEEFYIEGL
+97 
-106 VNADRAEPENPL
+106 
-118 TSVKPGAGAGLTTVE
+118 
-133 AIDKNASEPADP
+133 AIDHNDQEGAKP
-145 SNAIDGDVNTYWAST
+145 SNAIDGKVNTYWAST
-160 EQANGVQPWFELN
+160 EQTGEAQPWFELD
-173 FHGNKTFRY
+173 FHAEKTFKKIK
-182 LEYTPRVNGS
+182 YTPRFDNTAK
-192 SYECTGCITKIKV
+192 YDCTGRILKMQVQIP
-205 EVPNVDG
+205 EGDS
-212 KGWKLIKEQE
+212 WKTVQEFSLNSGKEQGE
-222 LKPAN
+222 QTL
-227 QSGKQEIDLG
+227 DLD
-237 ADTTASKVRLTATA
+237 APQTATKVRLVVLESFHHESAK
-251 SYHWQDG
+251 
-258 NKNKAANIAEVDVLT
+258 KNKAANIAEVDVLT
-273 SDKKSVIVRMDKDAA
+273 ADNKSVVDRASADASG
-288 KWTVDVTSVQNGDGQ
+288 WTPKVDSSSTEGGDAG
-303 GKDALID
+303 GAAALTD
-310 GDTSTYW
+310 GNPGTYW
-317 HSRYNNNGEGTT
+317 HSNYGQGSGNKKAPYKVTI
-329 EKLPVDIT
+329 D
-337 LNRGAKGGSFK
+337 RGASKGEFQ
-348 TLGYVARSTSANG
+348 TVAYLPRPQANANG
-361 NWQEFEVYASDK
+361 SWQEFEVYASDTEA
-373 KDGLFSESNKLE
+373 GLFEPESKLQNAEGSSVFRAGYDKVWE
-385 NAAGK
+385 NG
-390 TTFKVSYDGVY
+390 
-401 GDQPGAK
+401 QAK
-408 WLYFGLK
+408 WMYFGLK
-415 QSCDK
+415 EKCSK
-420 QYVGIRVTKGQGGSF
+420 QFVGIKVTKGQGGF
-435 AAGSEIDLFA
+435 ASAAELDLMSEQ
-445 EEFTSTPGVD
+445 FTSVPGVD
-455 ADRPVLKASELKLKG
+455 AKRPVLKASDLKLKG
-470 EPVVEDTN
+470 EPVVEDA
-478 VTLNDKAKSGKLVT
+478 VPLNDKAKSGQLVT

-509 KVAMFDGDHY
+509 KVAMYDGDHY

-547 AKKIW
+547 AKNTW

-590 TQIVSGNSDAKIGR
+590 TQIVSGDSDAKVGR

-612 FDDFKRD
+612 FADFERD

-708 DDGWNQYRKSAGQ
+708 DDGWNQYRKSANQ

-735 GKDGVNHEG
+735 GKDGLNHEG

-753 NGLTPS
+753 DGLTPS

-810 VTKFKDMA
+810 VTKFKNMA

-853 DESHQHMFGG
+853 DENHQHMFGG

-1014 EKYLINADFLK
+1014 EKYLINADFLR

-1154 AAPTLSKLY
+1154 AAPILSKLY

-1170 RVQASEHVFGAKF
+1170 RVQASEHVSGAKF

-1223 VKAIAGTDAAGN
+1223 VKAIAGADAAGN
-1235 KLEGSIARTGYTGGI
+1235 KLEDSIARTGYTGGI

-1291 SQGNQWSISING
+1291 SQGSQWSISING

-1323 NLASISVG
+1323 NLASISVA

-1349 AFDKKNVDYT
+1349 AFDKKNVDHT
-1359 VAKDAIKID
+1359 VAKDTIKID

-1377 VVVYDRALGYDEV
+1377 VVVYDRVLGYDEV
-1390 VGAPLA
+1390 AGAPLA

-1429 QGDAQVDAFV
+1429 QGDAQVDAFAK
-1439 NLTDGYNQLLPKQ
+1439 LIDGYNQLLPKQ

-1467 NASAAFVGA
+1467 NVSAAFVGA

>member
-90 ELTPAEG
+90 DLTPAEG

-106 VNADRAEPENPL
+106 VNTDRVEPDNPL
-118 TSVKPGAGAGLTTVE
+118 TSVKPKALVTTVV
-133 AIDKNASEPADP
+133 AIDHNDREGAKP
-145 SNAIDGDVNTYWAST
+145 SNAIDGKVNTYWAST
-160 EQANGVQPWFELN
+160 EQTGEAQPWFELD
-173 FHGNKTFRY
+173 FHAEKTFKKIK
-182 LEYTPRVNGS
+182 YTPRFDNTAK
-192 SYECTGCITKIKV
+192 YDCTGRILKMQVQIP
-205 EVPNVDG
+205 EGDS
-212 KGWKLIKEQE
+212 WKTVQEFSLNSGKEQGE
-222 LKPAN
+222 QTL
-227 QSGKQEIDLG
+227 DLD
-237 ADTTASKVRLTATA
+237 APQTATKVRLVVLESFHHESAK
-251 SYHWQDG
+251 
-258 NKNKAANIAEVDVLT
+258 KNKAANIAEVDVLT
-273 SDKKSVIVRMDKDAA
+273 ADNKSVVDRASADASG
-288 KWTVDVTSVQNGDGQ
+288 WTPKVDSSSTEGGDAG
-303 GKDALID
+303 GAAALTD
-310 GDTSTYW
+310 GNPGTYW
-317 HSRYNNNGEGTT
+317 HSNYGQGSGGKKAPYKVTI
-329 EKLPVDIT
+329 D
-337 LNRGAKGGSFK
+337 RGASKGEFQ
-348 TLGYVARSTSANG
+348 TVAYLPRPQANANG
-361 NWQEFEVYASDK
+361 SWQEFEVYASDTEA
-373 KDGLFSESNKLE
+373 GLFEPESKLQNAEGSSVFRAGYDKVWE
-385 NAAGK
+385 NG
-390 TTFKVSYDGVY
+390 
-401 GDQPGAK
+401 QAK
-408 WLYFGLK
+408 WMYFGLK
-415 QSCDK
+415 EKCSK
-420 QYVGIRVTKGQGGSF
+420 QFVGIKVIKGQGGF
-435 AAGSEIDLFA
+435 ASAAELDLMSEQ
-445 EEFTSTPGVD
+445 FTSVPGID
-455 ADRPVLKASELKLKG
+455 AERPVLKASDLELKG
-470 EPVVEDTN
+470 EPVVKDTN

-519 MRKWLEIESSDKT
+519 MRKWLEIESSDKA

-547 AKKIW
+547 AKNTW

-590 TQIVSGNSDAKIGR
+590 TQIVSGDSDAKVGR

-612 FDDFKRD
+612 FADFERD

-708 DDGWNQYRKSAGQ
+708 DDGWNQYRKSANQ

-735 GKDGVNHEG
+735 GKDGLNHEG

-753 NGLTPS
+753 DGLTPS

-810 VTKFKDMA
+810 VTKFKNMA

-853 DESHQHMFGG
+853 DENHQHMFGG

-1051 SGTSGAAGEQ
+1051 SGTSGAAGKQ

-1154 AAPTLSKLY
+1154 VAPILSKLY

-1170 RVQASEHVFGAKF
+1170 RVQASEHVSGAKF

-1291 SQGNQWSISING
+1291 SQGSQWSISING

-1323 NLASISVG
+1323 NLASISVA

-1359 VAKDAIKID
+1359 VAKDTIKID

-1390 VGAPLA
+1390 AGAPLA

-1429 QGDAQVDAFV
+1429 QGDAQVDAFAK
-1439 NLTDGYNQLLPKQ
+1439 LIDGYNQLLPKQ

-1467 NASAAFVGA
+1467 NVSAAFVGA

-1484 SPLSNALDGKVPETA
+1484 SPLSNAVDGSIGTA
-1499 KPHAI
+1499 HYAI
-1504 FGADNQH
+1504 FGKDGQN
-1511 KPAYMQV
+1511 KPAYMTV
-1518 DLGSDCDVS
+1518 DLGCECDIA
-1527 GVQLWRFF
+1527 GVQLWRYYG
-1535 DGGKK
+1535 DTRT
-1540 YDTTALVASN
+1540 YDTTALVVSN
-1550 DPEFAEGSYEV
+1550 DPKFPADASKV
-1561 LYYSAADKN
+1561 LYYSAEDKT
-1570 KDLFGLGVKPTEDL
+1570 KDLYNLGVKPTEDL
-1584 YAESKE
+1584 YVESKD
-1590 GKVLFGSI
+1590 GKLLFGSAD
-1598 EDKASQKTVRA
+1598 ERSGEKSVRA
-1609 RYIRLY
+1609 RYVRLY
-1615 GNGYEGSNGG
+1615 GNSKVDAKGG

-1750 PAEPIKPGGPGETQG
+1750 PAEPIKPGGSGETQG

-1786 GGTAAAAVALAGA
+1786 GGTAFAAVALAGA

>member
-106 VNADRAEPENPL
+106 VNADRVEPENPL

-173 FHGNKTFRY
+173 FHGDKTFRY

-192 SYECTGCITKIKV
+192 SYACTGCITKIKV

-212 KGWKLIKEQE
+212 QGWKLIKEQE

-237 ADTTASKVRLTATA
+237 TDTTASKVRLTATA
-251 SYHWQDG
+251 SHHWQDE
-258 NKNKAANIAEVDVLT
+258 NKNKAANIAEIDVLT
-273 SDKKSVIVRMDKDAA
+273 SDKKSIIVRADKDAA
-288 KWTVDVTSVQNGDGQ
+288 KWTVDVSSVQNGDGQ

-310 GDTSTYW
+310 GNLNTYW
-317 HSRYNNNGEGTT
+317 HSRYNNNGDGTT

-337 LNRGAKGGSFK
+337 LNCGAKGGSFK
-348 TLGYVARSTSANG
+348 TIGYVARSTSANG

-373 KDGLFSESNKLE
+373 KDSLFNEANKLE

-420 QYVGIRVTKGQGGSF
+420 QYVGIRVTKGQGGSY

-455 ADRPVLKASELKLKG
+455 AERPVLKASDLELKGK
-470 EPVVEDTN
+470 PVVEDTN

-539 GEHLNVKD
+539 GEHLNIKD
-547 AKKIW
+547 AKNTW

-590 TQIVSGNSDAKIGR
+590 TQIVSGDSDAKVGR

-708 DDGWNQYRKSAGQ
+708 DDGWNQYRKSANQ

-735 GKDGVNHEG
+735 GKDGLNHEG

-753 NGLTPS
+753 DGLTPS

-786 AGIIADAGN
+786 ASIIADAGN

-853 DESHQHMFGG
+853 DENHQHMFGG

-976 GITADSMDG
+976 GIAADSMDG

-1154 AAPTLSKLY
+1154 AAPVLSKLY

-1170 RVQASEHVFGAKF
+1170 RVQASEHVSGAKF

-1223 VKAIAGTDAAGN
+1223 VKAIAGADAAGN

-1291 SQGNQWSISING
+1291 SQGSQWSISING

-1323 NLASISVG
+1323 NLASISVA

-1359 VAKDAIKID
+1359 VAKDTIKID

-1390 VGAPLA
+1390 AGAPLA

-1429 QGDAQVDAFV
+1429 QGDAQVDAFAK
-1439 NLTDGYNQLLPKQ
+1439 LIDGYNQLLPKQ

-1467 NASAAFVGA
+1467 NVSAAFVGA

-1484 SPLSNALDGKVPETA
+1484 SPLSNAVDGSIGTA
-1499 KPHAI
+1499 HYAI
-1504 FGADNQH
+1504 FGKDGQN
-1511 KPAYMQV
+1511 KPAYMTV
-1518 DLGSDCDVS
+1518 DLGCECDIA
-1527 GVQLWRFF
+1527 GVQLWRYYG
-1535 DGGKK
+1535 DTRT
-1540 YDTTALVASN
+1540 YDTTALVVSN
-1550 DPEFAEGSYEV
+1550 DPKFPADASKV
-1561 LYYSAADKN
+1561 LYYSAEDKT
-1570 KDLFGLGVKPTEDL
+1570 KDLYNLGVKPTEDL
-1584 YAESKE
+1584 YVESKD
-1590 GKVLFGSI
+1590 GKLLFGSAD
-1598 EDKASQKTVRA
+1598 ERSGEKSVRA
-1609 RYIRLY
+1609 RYVRLY
-1615 GNGYEGSNGG
+1615 GNSKVDAKGG

-1786 GGTAAAAVALAGA
+1786 GGTAFAAVALAGA

>member
-1 MGRPAPLALTNEKEV
+1 M
-16 QMSKRLFAT
+16 
-25 AVIASSLVAGLG
+25 
-37 FSVPAIADAGNGKV
+37 
-51 VVSQK
+51 
-56 DGSITIGNN
+56 
-65 AISRTFDVKGG
+65 
-76 GLKTGKIENKLGKT
+76 
-90 ELTPAEG
+90 
-97 SEEFYIEGL
+97 
-106 VNADRAEPENPL
+106 
-118 TSVKPGAGAGLTTVE
+118 TSG
-133 AIDKNASEPADP
+133 
-145 SNAIDGDVNTYWAST
+145 
-160 EQANGVQPWFELN
+160 
-173 FHGNKTFRY
+173 
-182 LEYTPRVNGS
+182 
-192 SYECTGCITKIKV
+192 
-205 EVPNVDG
+205 
-212 KGWKLIKEQE
+212 
-222 LKPAN
+222 
-227 QSGKQEIDLG
+227 
-237 ADTTASKVRLTATA
+237 
-251 SYHWQDG
+251 
-258 NKNKAANIAEVDVLT
+258 
-273 SDKKSVIVRMDKDAA
+273 KKSVIVRADKDAA
-288 KWTVDVTSVQNGDGQ
+288 KWTVDVSSVQNGDGQ

-310 GDTSTYW
+310 GDLNTYW
-317 HSRYNNNGEGTT
+317 HSRYNDNGEGATN
-329 EKLPVDIT
+329 KLPVDIT
-337 LNRGAKGGSFK
+337 LDRGAKGGSFK

-373 KDGLFSESNKLE
+373 KESLFNESNKLE

-455 ADRPVLKASELKLKG
+455 AERPVLKASDLELKGK
-470 EPVVEDTN
+470 PVVEDTN

-509 KVAMFDGDHY
+509 KVAMYDGDHY

-547 AKKIW
+547 AKNTW

-571 GQPFYA
+571 GQPFYV

-590 TQIVSGNSDAKIGR
+590 TQIVSGDSDAKVGR

-625 GKYVSWQTVV
+625 GKYVSWQTVC

-708 DDGWNQYRKSAGQ
+708 DDGWNQYRKSANQ

-735 GKDGVNHEG
+735 GKDGLNHEG

-753 NGLTPS
+753 DGLTPS

-818 VKWMQDYGVNY
+818 VKWMKDYGVNY

-1154 AAPTLSKLY
+1154 AAPVLSKLY

-1170 RVQASEHVFGAKF
+1170 RVQASEHVSGAKF

-1291 SQGNQWSISING
+1291 SQGSQWSISING

-1318 DVVVP
+1318 DAVVP
-1323 NLASISVG
+1323 NLASISVA

-1377 VVVYDRALGYDEV
+1377 VVVYDHALGYDEV
-1390 VGAPLA
+1390 AGAPLA

-1409 TADSWA
+1409 TAESWA

-1439 NLTDGYNQLLPKQ
+1439 KLTDGYNQLLPKQ

-1467 NASAAFVGA
+1467 NASAAFLDGN
-1476 AGDATNAG
+1476 GDATNSG

-1504 FGADNQH
+1504 FGADDQH

-1540 YDTTALVASN
+1540 YDTTALVVSS
-1550 DPEFAEGSYEV
+1550 DSEFAEGSYEV

-1590 GKVLFGSI
+1590 GKVLFGST

-1615 GNGYEGSNGG
+1615 GNGYESSNGG

-1664 VDNGKYFTSES
+1664 VDNGKYFTAES
-1675 LAKVEDALKAA
+1675 LAKVEAALKAA
-1686 RKTIATID
+1686 RKAIATID

-1702 TLTYGDVYKVRA
+1702 TLTYGDAYKVRA

-1750 PAEPIKPGGPGETQG
+1750 PAEPIKPGGSGETQG

>member
-1 MGRPAPLALTNEKEV
+1 ME
-16 QMSKRLFAT
+16 Q
-25 AVIASSLVAGLG
+25 
-37 FSVPAIADAGNGKV
+37 
-51 VVSQK
+51 
-56 DGSITIGNN
+56 
-65 AISRTFDVKGG
+65 
-76 GLKTGKIENKLGKT
+76 TG
-90 ELTPAEG
+90 
-97 SEEFYIEGL
+97 
-106 VNADRAEPENPL
+106 
-118 TSVKPGAGAGLTTVE
+118 E
-133 AIDKNASEPADP
+133 A
-145 SNAIDGDVNTYWAST
+145 
-160 EQANGVQPWFELN
+160 QPWFELD
-173 FHGNKTFRY
+173 FHAEKTFKKIK
-182 LEYTPRVNGS
+182 YTPRFDNTAK
-192 SYECTGCITKIKV
+192 YDCTGRILKMRVQIP
-205 EVPNVDG
+205 EGDS
-212 KGWKLIKEQE
+212 WKTVQEFSLNTGKEQGE
-222 LKPAN
+222 QTLNLDAP
-227 QSGKQEIDLG
+227 Q
-237 ADTTASKVRLTATA
+237 TATKVRLVVLESFHHESAK
-251 SYHWQDG
+251 
-258 NKNKAANIAEVDVLT
+258 KNKAANIAEIDVM
-273 SDKKSVIVRMDKDAA
+273 DQGGKSVIDRASADASG
-288 KWTVDVTSVQNGDGQ
+288 WTPKVYSSSTEGGDAG
-303 GKDALID
+303 GAAALID
-310 GDTSTYW
+310 GNPNTYW
-317 HSRYNNNGEGTT
+317 HSNYGQGSGDKKAPYKVTI
-329 EKLPVDIT
+329 D
-337 LNRGAKGGSFK
+337 RGASKGEFQ
-348 TLGYVARSTSANG
+348 TVAYLPRPQANANG
-361 NWQEFEVYASDK
+361 SWQEFEVYASDTEA
-373 KDGLFSESNKLE
+373 GLFEPESKLQNAEGSSVFRAGYDKVWE
-385 NAAGK
+385 NG
-390 TTFKVSYDGVY
+390 
-401 GDQPGAK
+401 QAK
-408 WLYFGLK
+408 WMYFGLK
-415 QSCDK
+415 EKCSK
-420 QYVGIRVTKGQGGSF
+420 QFVGIKVIKGQGGF
-435 AAGSEIDLFA
+435 ASAAELDLMSEQ
-445 EEFTSTPGVD
+445 FTSVPGVD
-455 ADRPVLKASELKLKG
+455 AERPVLKASDLELKG
-470 EPVVEDTN
+470 EPVVKDTN

-509 KVAMFDGDHY
+509 KVAMYDGDHY

-547 AKKIW
+547 AKNTW

-590 TQIVSGNSDAKIGR
+590 TQIVSGDSNAKVGR

-612 FDDFKRD
+612 FADFERD

-708 DDGWNQYRKSAGQ
+708 DDGWNQYRQSADQ

-753 NGLTPS
+753 DGLTPS

-786 AGIIADAGN
+786 AAIIADAGN

-818 VKWMQDYGVNY
+818 VKWMKDYGVNY

-839 QYGAFNSGDGVVGY
+839 QYGAFNSGDGVAGY
-853 DESHQHMFGG
+853 DENHQHMFGG

-878 DLFDEVWKTADEE
+878 DLFDEVWKTANEE

-1014 EKYLINADFLK
+1014 EKYLVNADFLK

-1154 AAPTLSKLY
+1154 AAPILSKLY
-1163 TENNTTL
+1163 TESNTTL
-1170 RVQASEHVFGAKF
+1170 RVQASEHVSGAKF

-1323 NLASISVG
+1323 NLASISVA

-1359 VAKDAIKID
+1359 VAKDTIKID
-1368 KAAAEKISN
+1368 KAAVEKISN

>member
-1 MGRPAPLALTNEKEV
+1 M
-16 QMSKRLFAT
+16 
-25 AVIASSLVAGLG
+25 
-37 FSVPAIADAGNGKV
+37 
-51 VVSQK
+51 
-56 DGSITIGNN
+56 
-65 AISRTFDVKGG
+65 
-76 GLKTGKIENKLGKT
+76 
-90 ELTPAEG
+90 
-97 SEEFYIEGL
+97 
-106 VNADRAEPENPL
+106 
-118 TSVKPGAGAGLTTVE
+118 
-133 AIDKNASEPADP
+133 AIDHNDQEGAKP
-145 SNAIDGDVNTYWAST
+145 SNAIDGKVNTYWAST
-160 EQANGVQPWFELN
+160 EQTGEAQPWFELD
-173 FHGNKTFRY
+173 FHAEKTFKKIK
-182 LEYTPRVNGS
+182 YTPRFDNTAK
-192 SYECTGCITKIKV
+192 YDCTGRILKMQVQIP
-205 EVPNVDG
+205 EGDS
-212 KGWKLIKEQE
+212 WKTVQEFSLNSGKEQGE
-222 LKPAN
+222 QTL
-227 QSGKQEIDLG
+227 DLD
-237 ADTTASKVRLTATA
+237 APQTATKVRLVVLESFHHESAK
-251 SYHWQDG
+251 
-258 NKNKAANIAEVDVLT
+258 KNKAANIAEVDVLT
-273 SDKKSVIVRMDKDAA
+273 ADNKSVVDRASADASG
-288 KWTVDVTSVQNGDGQ
+288 WTPKVDSSSTEGGDAG
-303 GKDALID
+303 GAAALTD
-310 GDTSTYW
+310 GNPGTYW
-317 HSRYNNNGEGTT
+317 HSNYGQGSGNKKAPYKVTI
-329 EKLPVDIT
+329 D
-337 LNRGAKGGSFK
+337 RGASKGEFQ
-348 TLGYVARSTSANG
+348 TVAYLPRPQANANG
-361 NWQEFEVYASDK
+361 SWQEFEVYASDTEA
-373 KDGLFSESNKLE
+373 GLFEPESKLQNAEDSSVFRAGYDKVWE
-385 NAAGK
+385 NG
-390 TTFKVSYDGVY
+390 
-401 GDQPGAK
+401 QAK
-408 WLYFGLK
+408 WMYFGLK
-415 QSCDK
+415 EKCSK
-420 QYVGIRVTKGQGGSF
+420 QFVGIKVIKGQGGF
-435 AAGSEIDLFA
+435 ASAAELDLMSEQ
-445 EEFTSTPGVD
+445 FTSVPGVD
-455 ADRPVLKASELKLKG
+455 AKRPVLKASDLKLKG
-470 EPVVEDTN
+470 EPVVKDTN

-519 MRKWLEIESSDKT
+519 MRKWLEIESSDKA

-547 AKKIW
+547 AKNTW

-590 TQIVSGNSDAKIGR
+590 TQIVSGDSDAKVGR

-612 FDDFKRD
+612 FADFERD

-708 DDGWNQYRKSAGQ
+708 DDGWNQYRKSADQ

-735 GKDGVNHEG
+735 GKDGLNHEG

-753 NGLTPS
+753 DGLTPS

-779 YNYQGNL
+779 YNYNGNL

-818 VKWMQDYGVNY
+818 VKWMKDYGVNY

-1074 EGIISMRNPAATAK
+1074 EGIISMRNPAATTK

-1154 AAPTLSKLY
+1154 VAPILSKLY

-1170 RVQASEHVFGAKF
+1170 RVQASEHVSGAKF

-1291 SQGNQWSISING
+1291 SQGSQWSISING

-1323 NLASISVG
+1323 NLASISVA

-1359 VAKDAIKID
+1359 VAKDTIKID

-1390 VGAPLA
+1390 AGAPLA

-1429 QGDAQVDAFV
+1429 QGDARVDAFAK
-1439 NLTDGYNQLLPKQ
+1439 LTDGYNQLLPKQ

-1664 VDNGKYFTSES
+1664 VDNGKYFTAES
-1675 LAKVEDALKAA
+1675 LAKVEAALKAA

-1750 PAEPIKPGGPGETQG
+1750 PAEPIKPGKPG
-1765 QKPGSS
+1765 KPGSS

-1786 GGTAAAAVALAGA
+1786 GGTAAAALALAGA
-1799 GIALKR
+1799 GIALKH

>member
-1 MGRPAPLALTNEKEV
+1 M
-16 QMSKRLFAT
+16 
-25 AVIASSLVAGLG
+25 
-37 FSVPAIADAGNGKV
+37 
-51 VVSQK
+51 
-56 DGSITIGNN
+56 
-65 AISRTFDVKGG
+65 
-76 GLKTGKIENKLGKT
+76 
-90 ELTPAEG
+90 TPAEG

-106 VNADRAEPENPL
+106 VNTDRVEPENPL
-118 TSVKPGAGAGLTTVE
+118 TSVKPGASAGLTTVE
-133 AIDKNASEPADP
+133 AIDRNASEPADP

-173 FHGNKTFRY
+173 FHGDKTFRY

-192 SYECTGCITKIKV
+192 SYACTGCITKIKV

-212 KGWKLIKEQE
+212 QGWKLIKEQE

-237 ADTTASKVRLTATA
+237 ADTTASRVRLTATA
-251 SYHWQDG
+251 SHHWQAE
-258 NKNKAANIAEVDVLT
+258 NKNKAANIAEIDVLT
-273 SDKKSVIVRMDKDAA
+273 SNKKSVIVRADKDAA
-288 KWTVDVTSVQNGDGQ
+288 KWTVDVSSVQNGDGQ

-310 GDTSTYW
+310 GDPSTYW
-317 HSRYNNNGEGTT
+317 HSRYNNNGDGTT

-373 KDGLFSESNKLE
+373 KDGLFNESNKLE

-420 QYVGIRVTKGQGGSF
+420 QYVGIRVTKGQGGGY

-445 EEFTSTPGVD
+445 EEFTSVPGVD
-455 ADRPVLKASELKLKG
+455 AERPVLKASDLELKG
-470 EPVVEDTN
+470 EPVVKDTN

-547 AKKIW
+547 AKNTW

-590 TQIVSGNSDAKIGR
+590 TQIVSGDSDAKVGR

-612 FDDFKRD
+612 FADFERDD
-619 NQLTKD
+619 QLTKD

-708 DDGWNQYRKSAGQ
+708 DDGWNQYRKSADQ

-735 GKDGVNHEG
+735 GKDGLNHEG

-753 NGLTPS
+753 DGLTPS

-818 VKWMQDYGVNY
+818 VKWMKDYGVNY

-853 DESHQHMFGG
+853 DENHQHMFGG

-878 DLFDEVWKTADEE
+878 DLFDEVWKTANEE

-1051 SGTSGAAGEQ
+1051 SGTSGAAGKQ

-1154 AAPTLSKLY
+1154 AAPILSKLY

-1170 RVQASEHVFGAKF
+1170 RVQASEHVSGAKF

-1223 VKAIAGTDAAGN
+1223 VKAIAGADAAGN

-1291 SQGNQWSISING
+1291 SQGSQWSISING

-1318 DVVVP
+1318 DVVVS
-1323 NLASISVG
+1323 NLASISVA

-1359 VAKDAIKID
+1359 VAKDTIKID

-1561 LYYSAADKN
+1561 LYYGAADKN

-1786 GGTAAAAVALAGA
+1786 GGTAVAAAALAGV

-1805 RRSNA
+1805 RHSNA

>member
-1 MGRPAPLALTNEKEV
+1 M
-16 QMSKRLFAT
+16 
-25 AVIASSLVAGLG
+25 
-37 FSVPAIADAGNGKV
+37 
-51 VVSQK
+51 
-56 DGSITIGNN
+56 
-65 AISRTFDVKGG
+65 
-76 GLKTGKIENKLGKT
+76 
-90 ELTPAEG
+90 
-97 SEEFYIEGL
+97 
-106 VNADRAEPENPL
+106 
-118 TSVKPGAGAGLTTVE
+118 
-133 AIDKNASEPADP
+133 AIDHNDQEGAKP
-145 SNAIDGDVNTYWAST
+145 SNAIDGKVNTYWAST
-160 EQANGVQPWFELN
+160 EQTGEAQPWFELD
-173 FHGNKTFRY
+173 FHAEKTFKKIK
-182 LEYTPRVNGS
+182 YTPRFDNTAK
-192 SYECTGCITKIKV
+192 YDCTGRILKMQVQIP
-205 EVPNVDG
+205 EGDS
-212 KGWKLIKEQE
+212 WKTVQEFSLNSGKEQGE
-222 LKPAN
+222 QTL
-227 QSGKQEIDLG
+227 DLD
-237 ADTTASKVRLTATA
+237 APQTATKVRLVVLESFHHESAK
-251 SYHWQDG
+251 
-258 NKNKAANIAEVDVLT
+258 KNKAANIAEVDVLT
-273 SDKKSVIVRMDKDAA
+273 ADNKSVVDRASADASG
-288 KWTVDVTSVQNGDGQ
+288 WTPKVDSSSTEGGDAG
-303 GKDALID
+303 GAAALTD
-310 GDTSTYW
+310 GNPGTYW
-317 HSRYNNNGEGTT
+317 HSNYGQGSGNKKAPYKVTI
-329 EKLPVDIT
+329 D
-337 LNRGAKGGSFK
+337 RGASKGEFQ
-348 TLGYVARSTSANG
+348 TVAYLPRPQANANG
-361 NWQEFEVYASDK
+361 SWQEFEVYASDTEA
-373 KDGLFSESNKLE
+373 GLFEPESRLQNAEGSSVFRAGYDKVWE
-385 NAAGK
+385 NG
-390 TTFKVSYDGVY
+390 
-401 GDQPGAK
+401 QAK
-408 WLYFGLK
+408 WMYFGLK
-415 QSCDK
+415 EKCSK
-420 QYVGIRVTKGQGGSF
+420 QFVGIKVTKGQGGF
-435 AAGSEIDLFA
+435 ASAAELDLMSEQ
-445 EEFTSTPGVD
+445 FTSVPGVD
-455 ADRPVLKASELKLKG
+455 AKRPVLKASDLKLKG
-470 EPVVEDTN
+470 EPVVKDTN

-547 AKKIW
+547 AKNTW

-590 TQIVSGNSDAKIGR
+590 TQIVSGDSDAKVGR

-612 FDDFKRD
+612 FADFERD

-708 DDGWNQYRKSAGQ
+708 DDGWNQYRQSADQ

-753 NGLTPS
+753 DGLTPS

-786 AGIIADAGN
+786 AAIIADAGN

-818 VKWMQDYGVNY
+818 VKWMKDYGVNY

-853 DESHQHMFGG
+853 DENHQHMFGG

-1000 AFWELYYSDSIFND
+1000 AFWELYYSDSIFNG
-1014 EKYLINADFLK
+1014 EKYLVNADFLK

-1154 AAPTLSKLY
+1154 AAPILSKLY
-1163 TENNTTL
+1163 TESNTTL
-1170 RVQASEHVFGAKF
+1170 RVQASEHVSGAKF

-1264 KAASVEGSDGFSAE
+1264 KAASVEGSDGFSTE
-1278 VTVVNPVAGKTIL
+1278 VTVVNPVTGKTIL
-1291 SQGNQWSISING
+1291 SQGSQWSISING

-1323 NLASISVG
+1323 NLASISVA

-1359 VAKDAIKID
+1359 VAKDTIKID

-1390 VGAPLA
+1390 AGAPLA

-1429 QGDAQVDAFV
+1429 QGDAQVDAFAK
-1439 NLTDGYNQLLPKQ
+1439 LIDGYNQLLPKQ

-1467 NASAAFVGA
+1467 NVSAAFVGA

>member
-76 GLKTGKIENKLGKT
+76 LKTGKIENKLGKT

-106 VNADRAEPENPL
+106 VNADRVEPEKPL
-118 TSVKPGAGAGLTTVE
+118 TSVKPGASAGLTTVA
-133 AIDKNASEPADP
+133 AIDYNDGEGAKP
-145 SNAIDGDVNTYWAST
+145 SNAVDGKVNTYWAST
-160 EQANGVQPWFELN
+160 EQTGETQPWFELN
-173 FHGNKTFRY
+173 FHAEKTFKKIK
-182 LEYTPRVNGS
+182 YTPRFDNTAK
-192 SYECTGCITKIKV
+192 YDCTGRILKMQVQIP
-205 EVPNVDG
+205 EGDS
-212 KGWKLIKEQE
+212 WKTVQEFSLNSGKEQGE
-222 LKPAN
+222 QTL
-227 QSGKQEIDLG
+227 DLD
-237 ADTTASKVRLTATA
+237 APQTATKVRLVVLESFHHESAK
-251 SYHWQDG
+251 
-258 NKNKAANIAEVDVLT
+258 KNKAANIAEVDVLT
-273 SDKKSVIVRMDKDAA
+273 ADNKSVVDRASADASG
-288 KWTVDVTSVQNGDGQ
+288 WTPKVDSSSTEGGDAG
-303 GKDALID
+303 GAAALTD
-310 GDTSTYW
+310 GNPGTYW
-317 HSRYNNNGEGTT
+317 HSNYGQGSGGKKAPYKVTI
-329 EKLPVDIT
+329 D
-337 LNRGAKGGSFK
+337 RGASKGEFQ
-348 TLGYVARSTSANG
+348 TVAYLPRPQANANG
-361 NWQEFEVYASDK
+361 SWQEFEVYASDTEA
-373 KDGLFSESNKLE
+373 GLFEPESKLQNAEGSSVFRAGYDKVWE
-385 NAAGK
+385 NG
-390 TTFKVSYDGVY
+390 
-401 GDQPGAK
+401 QAK
-408 WLYFGLK
+408 WMYFGLK
-415 QSCDK
+415 EKCSK
-420 QYVGIRVTKGQGGSF
+420 QFVGIKVIKGQGGF
-435 AAGSEIDLFA
+435 ASAAELDLMSEQ
-445 EEFTSTPGVD
+445 FTSVPGID
-455 ADRPVLKASELKLKG
+455 AERPVLKASDLELKG
-470 EPVVEDTN
+470 DPVVKDTN

-547 AKKIW
+547 AKNTW

-590 TQIVSGNSDAKIGR
+590 TQIVSGDSDAKIGR

-612 FDDFKRD
+612 FADFERD

-708 DDGWNQYRKSAGQ
+708 DDGWNQYRKSADQ

-735 GKDGVNHEG
+735 GKDGLNHEG

-753 NGLTPS
+753 DGLTPS

-786 AGIIADAGN
+786 ASIIADAGN

-839 QYGAFNSGDGVVGY
+839 QYGAFNSGDGVVGC
-853 DESHQHMFGG
+853 DENHQHMFGG

-1051 SGTSGAAGEQ
+1051 SGTSGAAGKQ

-1116 GDKAAAE
+1116 GDNCPE
-1123 APKTVKHGQTIE
+1123 APKTVKHGQAIE

-1154 AAPTLSKLY
+1154 AAPILSKLY

-1170 RVQASEHVFGAKF
+1170 RVQTSEHVSGAKF

-1223 VKAIAGTDAAGN
+1223 VKAIAGADAAGN

-1250 IATVSEPECTTISR
+1250 IAIVSEPECTTISR

-1291 SQGNQWSISING
+1291 SQGSQWSISING

-1318 DVVVP
+1318 DAVVP
-1323 NLASISVG
+1323 NLASISVA

-1409 TADSWA
+1409 TAESWA

-1429 QGDAQVDAFV
+1429 QGDAQVDAFAK
-1439 NLTDGYNQLLPKQ
+1439 LTDGYNQLLPKQ

-1467 NASAAFVGA
+1467 NVTAAFVGA

-1484 SPLSNALDGKVPETA
+1484 SPLSNAVDGSIDTA
-1499 KPHAI
+1499 HYAI
-1504 FGADNQH
+1504 FGKDGQN
-1511 KPAYMQV
+1511 KPAYMTV
-1518 DLGSDCDVS
+1518 DLGSECDIT
-1527 GVQLWRFF
+1527 GVQLWRYYG
-1535 DGGKK
+1535 DTRT
-1540 YDTTALVASN
+1540 YDTTALVVSSDPKFPADASK
-1550 DPEFAEGSYEV
+1550 V
-1561 LYYSAADKN
+1561 LYYSAEDKT
-1570 KDLFGLGVKPTEDL
+1570 KDLYNLGVKPTEDL
-1584 YAESKE
+1584 YVESKD
-1590 GKVLFGSI
+1590 GKLLFGSAD
-1598 EDKASQKTVRA
+1598 ERSGEKPVRA
-1609 RYIRLY
+1609 RYVRLY
-1615 GNGYEGSNGG
+1615 GNSKVNAKGG

-1675 LAKVEDALKAA
+1675 LAKVEAALKAA

-1714 ALESAVAC
+1714 ELESAVAC

-1750 PAEPIKPGGPGETQG
+1750 PAEPIKPGKPG
-1765 QKPGSS
+1765 KPGSS

>member
-1 MGRPAPLALTNEKEV
+1 MGRSAPLVLTNEKEV

-56 DGSITIGNN
+56 DDSITIGNN

-76 GLKTGKIENKLGKT
+76 LKTGKIENKLGGT

-106 VNADRAEPENPL
+106 VNANRVEPENPL
-118 TSVKPGAGAGLTTVE
+118 TSVKPKALVTTAA
-133 AIDKNASEPADP
+133 AIDYNETEKAEPGA
-145 SNAIDGDVNTYWAST
+145 ALDGNPDTYWASN
-160 EQANGVQPWFELN
+160 EQADGVKPWFELD
-173 FHGNKTFRY
+173 FHGDKAFRKIK
-182 LEYTPRVNGS
+182 YTPRKNGNG
-192 SYECTGCITKIKV
+192 YNATGCITSMDVQIPSADGNGWTTV
-205 EVPNVDG
+205 ESCT
-212 KGWKLIKEQE
+212 
-222 LKPAN
+222 LKPAD
-227 QSGKQEIDLG
+227 QSGIQEIELKSEHV
-237 ADTTASKVRLTATA
+237 ASKLRLTVTG
-251 SYHWQDG
+251 SYHWQEL
-258 NKNKAANIAEVDVLT
+258 NKNKAANIAEIDVL
-273 SDKKSVIVRMDKDAA
+273 SADNKSVIDRASENVKGWKAEVSSSSSRPGD
-288 KWTVDVTSVQNGDGQ
+288 NGGASALLDG
-303 GKDALID
+303 KPN
-310 GDTSTYW
+310 TFW
-317 HSRYNNNGEGTT
+317 HSNYNEGT
-329 EKLPVDIT
+329 
-337 LNRGAKGGSFK
+337 G
-348 TLGYVARSTSANG
+348 STSAPYTVTIDRGEAKTPFQTVAYLPRSEKADANG
-361 NWQEFEVYASDK
+361 NWQEFEVYASDS
-373 KDGLFSESNKLE
+373 KDGLFDDANKL
-385 NAAGK
+385 NTAAGK
-390 TTFKVSYDGVY
+390 STFIANYKDAFVQGTGS
-401 GDQPGAK
+401 K
-408 WLYFGLK
+408 WLYFGLEKTCEK
-415 QSCDK
+415 QF
-420 QYVGIRVTKGQGGSF
+420 VGIKVLSGVNGNAT
-435 AAGSEIDLFA
+435 AAEIDFMS
-445 EEFTSTPGVD
+445 EQFTSVD

-470 EPVVEDTN
+470 DPVVEDTN
-478 VTLNDKAKSGKLVT
+478 VTLNDKAKSGQLVT
-492 FNFEPKQFGA
+492 FNFEPKQFGT

-509 KVAMFDGDHY
+509 KVVMYDGDHY
-519 MRKWLEIESSDKT
+519 MRKWLEIESSDEA

-539 GEHLNVKD
+539 GEHLNVKN
-547 AKKIW
+547 AKKTW

-557 KGGVVAMDMEKSIL
+557 KGGVVLMDMAKSIL

-590 TQIVSGNSDAKIGR
+590 TQIVSGDSDAKIGR

-612 FDDFKRD
+612 FADFKRD

-625 GKYVSWQTVV
+625 SGKYVSWQTVC
-635 GASHSDGSDMNVVQA
+635 GATHSDGSDMNVIQA

-675 MMFID
+675 MMRIND
-680 DQNIIESFLAVD
+680 ENIIESFKAVD

-700 RPIESYVV
+700 RPLESYVV
-708 DDGWNQYRKSAGQ
+708 DDGWNQYRANAN
-721 YLTGDDLR
+721 DLSTKKIDLE
-729 RNGSVD
+729 RNGSTD
-735 GKDGVNHEG
+735 EPYGINKSG
-744 FWQFNNKFP
+744 FWQFNNKFQQ
-753 NGLTPS
+753 GLTPS
-759 SNLVQ
+759 SDLVQ

-779 YNYQGNL
+779 YNYYDSL
-786 AGIIADAGN
+786 ANIIAKAGN
-795 GSAAGGSID
+795 GSVAGSSID

-810 VTKFKDMA
+810 VTKFEDMA
-818 VKWMQDYGVNY
+818 VKWMKDYGVNY

-834 FADSG
+834 FADQA
-839 QYGAFNSGDGVVGY
+839 QYNAFKSGDGIAEY
-853 DESHQHMFGG
+853 DENHQHMVGG
-863 PNGYYHSTDLWEKWI
+863 PNGYFHSTDLWEKWI
-878 DLFDEVWKTADEE
+878 DLFDEVWKTAEAE
-891 QINKLWISLTCY
+891 KINEMWISLTCY

-919 QCTADRGERTNG
+919 QCHADRAEVNNG
-931 VIDDK
+931 TLTDK
-936 MNAML
+936 MNTML
-941 TYRDGAYY
+941 TYRDAAYY

-957 QFPMANI
+957 QFPLANL

-969 IFGKEGT
+969 IYGKEDT

-1038 WVGGNPSSTATLA
+1038 WVGGNPSTGVTLA
-1051 SGTSGAAGEQ
+1051 NVNGVGDQ
-1061 DAYGFAGFNNAGD
+1061 YAYGFAGFNNAGN
-1074 EGIISMRNPAATAK
+1074 EGIISMRNPATTAK

-1096 GIGCKSDGSYHVVL
+1096 GVGCKSDGSYHVVL

-1323 NLASISVG
+1323 NLASISVA

-1409 TADSWA
+1409 TAESWA

-1439 NLTDGYNQLLPKQ
+1439 KLTDGYNQLLPKQ

-1467 NASAAFVGA
+1467 NVSAAFVGA
-1476 AGDATNAG
+1476 DGDATNAG
-1484 SPLSNALDGKVPETA
+1484 SPLNKAVDGSLSTTNGEF
-1499 KPHAI
+1499 AI

-1540 YDTTALVASN
+1540 YDTTALVVSS

-1590 GKVLFGSI
+1590 GKVLFGST
-1598 EDKASQKTVRA
+1598 EDEASQKTVRA

>member
-1 MGRPAPLALTNEKEV
+1 M
-16 QMSKRLFAT
+16 
-25 AVIASSLVAGLG
+25 
-37 FSVPAIADAGNGKV
+37 
-51 VVSQK
+51 
-56 DGSITIGNN
+56 
-65 AISRTFDVKGG
+65 
-76 GLKTGKIENKLGKT
+76 
-90 ELTPAEG
+90 TPAEG

-106 VNADRAEPENPL
+106 VNTDRVEPENPL
-118 TSVKPGAGAGLTTVE
+118 TSVKPGASAGLTTVE
-133 AIDKNASEPADP
+133 AIDRNASEPADP

-173 FHGNKTFRY
+173 FHGDKTFRY

-192 SYECTGCITKIKV
+192 SYACTGCITKIKV

-212 KGWKLIKEQE
+212 QGWKLIKEQE

-237 ADTTASKVRLTATA
+237 ADTTASRVRLTATA
-251 SYHWQDG
+251 SHHWQAE
-258 NKNKAANIAEVDVLT
+258 NKNKAANIAEIDVLT
-273 SDKKSVIVRMDKDAA
+273 SNKKSVIVRADKDAA
-288 KWTVDVTSVQNGDGQ
+288 KWTVDVSSVQNGDGQ

-310 GDTSTYW
+310 GDPSTYW
-317 HSRYNNNGEGTT
+317 HSRYNNNGDGTT

-373 KDGLFSESNKLE
+373 KDGLFNESNKLE

-420 QYVGIRVTKGQGGSF
+420 QYVGIRVTKGQGGGY

-445 EEFTSTPGVD
+445 EEFTSVPGVD
-455 ADRPVLKASELKLKG
+455 AERPVLKASDLELKG
-470 EPVVEDTN
+470 EPVVKDTN
-478 VTLNDKAKSGKLVT
+478 VTLNDEAKSGKLVT
-492 FNFEPKQFGA
+492 FNFESKQFGA

-547 AKKIW
+547 AKNTW

-590 TQIVSGNSDAKIGR
+590 TQIVSGDSDAKVGR

-612 FDDFKRD
+612 FADFERD

-708 DDGWNQYRKSAGQ
+708 DDGWNQYRKSANQ

-735 GKDGVNHEG
+735 GKDGLNHEG

-753 NGLTPS
+753 DGLTPS

-818 VKWMQDYGVNY
+818 VKWMKDYGVNY

-853 DESHQHMFGG
+853 DENHQHMFGG

-878 DLFDEVWKTADEE
+878 DLFDEVWKTANEE

-1051 SGTSGAAGEQ
+1051 SGTSGAAGKQ

-1096 GIGCKSDGSYHVVL
+1096 GIGCKSDGFYHVVL

-1154 AAPTLSKLY
+1154 AAPILSKLY

-1170 RVQASEHVFGAKF
+1170 RVQASEHVSGAKF

-1223 VKAIAGTDAAGN
+1223 VKAIAGADAAGN
-1235 KLEGSIARTGYTGGI
+1235 KLEDSIARTGYTGGI

-1291 SQGNQWSISING
+1291 SQGSQWSISING

-1323 NLASISVG
+1323 NLASISVA

-1359 VAKDAIKID
+1359 VAKDTIKID

-1390 VGAPLA
+1390 AGVPLA

-1401 AKGIQGAV
+1401 ARGIQGAV

-1429 QGDAQVDAFV
+1429 QGDAQVDAFAK
-1439 NLTDGYNQLLPKQ
+1439 LIDGYNQLLPKP

-1467 NASAAFVGA
+1467 NVSAAFVGA

-1484 SPLSNALDGKVPETA
+1484 SPLSNAVDGSIGTA
-1499 KPHAI
+1499 HYAI
-1504 FGADNQH
+1504 FGKDGQN
-1511 KPAYMQV
+1511 KPAYMTV
-1518 DLGSDCDVS
+1518 DLGCECDIA
-1527 GVQLWRFF
+1527 GVQLWRYYG
-1535 DGGKK
+1535 DTRT

-1550 DPEFAEGSYEV
+1550 DPKFPADASKV
-1561 LYYSAADKN
+1561 LYYSAEDKT
-1570 KDLFGLGVKPTEDL
+1570 KDLYNLGVKPTEDL
-1584 YAESKE
+1584 YVESKD
-1590 GKVLFGSI
+1590 GKLLFGSAD
-1598 EDKASQKTVRA
+1598 ERSGEKSVRA
-1609 RYIRLY
+1609 RYVRLY
-1615 GNGYEGSNGG
+1615 GNSKVDAKGG

-1750 PAEPIKPGGPGETQG
+1750 PAEPIKPGGSGETQG

-1786 GGTAAAAVALAGA
+1786 GGTAFAAVALAGA

>member
-1 MGRPAPLALTNEKEV
+1 M
-16 QMSKRLFAT
+16 
-25 AVIASSLVAGLG
+25 
-37 FSVPAIADAGNGKV
+37 
-51 VVSQK
+51 
-56 DGSITIGNN
+56 
-65 AISRTFDVKGG
+65 
-76 GLKTGKIENKLGKT
+76 
-90 ELTPAEG
+90 
-97 SEEFYIEGL
+97 
-106 VNADRAEPENPL
+106 
-118 TSVKPGAGAGLTTVE
+118 
-133 AIDKNASEPADP
+133 
-145 SNAIDGDVNTYWAST
+145 
-160 EQANGVQPWFELN
+160 
-173 FHGNKTFRY
+173 
-182 LEYTPRVNGS
+182 
-192 SYECTGCITKIKV
+192 
-205 EVPNVDG
+205 
-212 KGWKLIKEQE
+212 
-222 LKPAN
+222 
-227 QSGKQEIDLG
+227 
-237 ADTTASKVRLTATA
+237 TATA
-251 SYHWQDG
+251 SHHWQDE
-258 NKNKAANIAEVDVLT
+258 NKNKAANIAEIDVLT
-273 SDKKSVIVRMDKDAA
+273 SNKKSVIVRADKDAA
-288 KWTVDVTSVQNGDGQ
+288 KWTVDVSSVQNGDGQ

-310 GDTSTYW
+310 GNLNTYW
-317 HSRYNNNGEGTT
+317 HSRYDNNGEGTT
-329 EKLPVDIT
+329 KQLPVDVT

-373 KDGLFSESNKLE
+373 KDGLFNESNKLE

-445 EEFTSTPGVD
+445 EEFTSVPGVD
-455 ADRPVLKASELKLKG
+455 AERPVLKASDLELKG
-470 EPVVEDTN
+470 EPVVKDTN
-478 VTLNDKAKSGKLVT
+478 VTLNDEAKSGKLVT

-547 AKKIW
+547 AKNTW

-590 TQIVSGNSDAKIGR
+590 TQIVSGDSDAKVGR

-612 FDDFKRD
+612 FADFERD

-708 DDGWNQYRKSAGQ
+708 DDGWNQYRKSANQ

-735 GKDGVNHEG
+735 GKDGLNHEG

-753 NGLTPS
+753 DGLTPS

-818 VKWMQDYGVNY
+818 VKWMKDYGVNY

-853 DESHQHMFGG
+853 DENHQHMFGG

-878 DLFDEVWKTADEE
+878 DLFDEVWKTANEE

-1051 SGTSGAAGEQ
+1051 SGTSGAAGKQ
-1061 DAYGFAGFNNAGD
+1061 DAYGFAAFNNAGD

-1154 AAPTLSKLY
+1154 AAPILSKLY

-1170 RVQASEHVFGAKF
+1170 RVQASEHVSGAKF

-1223 VKAIAGTDAAGN
+1223 VKAIAGADAAGN
-1235 KLEGSIARTGYTGGI
+1235 KLEDSIARTGYTGGI

-1291 SQGNQWSISING
+1291 SQGSRWSISING

-1323 NLASISVG
+1323 NLASISVA

-1359 VAKDAIKID
+1359 VAKDTIKID

-1390 VGAPLA
+1390 AGAPLA

-1409 TADSWA
+1409 TVDSWA

-1429 QGDAQVDAFV
+1429 QGDAQVDAFAK
-1439 NLTDGYNQLLPKQ
+1439 LIDGYNQLLPKQ
-1452 PEVPEPKFENLAQGK
+1452 PEAPEPKFENLAQGK
-1467 NASAAFVGA
+1467 NVSAAFVGA

-1484 SPLSNALDGKVPETA
+1484 SPLSNAVDGSIGTA
-1499 KPHAI
+1499 HYAI
-1504 FGADNQH
+1504 FGKDGQN
-1511 KPAYMQV
+1511 KPAYMTV
-1518 DLGSDCDVS
+1518 DLGCECDIA
-1527 GVQLWRFF
+1527 GVQLWRYYG
-1535 DGGKK
+1535 DTRT

-1550 DPEFAEGSYEV
+1550 DPKFPADASKV
-1561 LYYSAADKN
+1561 LYYSAEDKT
-1570 KDLFGLGVKPTEDL
+1570 KDLYNLGVKPTEDL
-1584 YAESKE
+1584 YVESKD
-1590 GKVLFGSI
+1590 GKLLFGSAD
-1598 EDKASQKTVRA
+1598 ERSGEKSVRA
-1609 RYIRLY
+1609 RYVRLY
-1615 GNGYEGSNGG
+1615 GNSKVDAKGG

-1750 PAEPIKPGGPGETQG
+1750 PAEPIKPGGSGETQG

-1786 GGTAAAAVALAGA
+1786 GGTAFAAVALAGA

>member
-76 GLKTGKIENKLGKT
+76 LKTGKIENKLGKT
-90 ELTPAEG
+90 DLTPAEG

-106 VNADRAEPENPL
+106 VNTDRVEPENPL
-118 TSVKPGAGAGLTTVE
+118 TSVKPGASAGLTTVE
-133 AIDKNASEPADP
+133 AIDRNASEPADP

-173 FHGNKTFRY
+173 FHGDKTFRY

-192 SYECTGCITKIKV
+192 SYACTGCITKIKV

-212 KGWKLIKEQE
+212 QGWKLIKEQE

-237 ADTTASKVRLTATA
+237 ADTTASRVRLTATA
-251 SYHWQDG
+251 SHHWQAE
-258 NKNKAANIAEVDVLT
+258 NKNKAANIAEIDVLT
-273 SDKKSVIVRMDKDAA
+273 SNKKSVIVRADKDAA
-288 KWTVDVTSVQNGDGQ
+288 KWTVDVSSVQNGDGQ

-310 GDTSTYW
+310 GDPSTYW
-317 HSRYNNNGEGTT
+317 HSRYNNNGDGTT

-373 KDGLFSESNKLE
+373 KDGLFNESNKLE

-420 QYVGIRVTKGQGGSF
+420 QYVGIRVTKGQGGGY

-445 EEFTSTPGVD
+445 EEFTSVPGVD
-455 ADRPVLKASELKLKG
+455 AERPVLKASDLELKG
-470 EPVVEDTN
+470 EPVVKDTN
-478 VTLNDKAKSGKLVT
+478 VTLNDEAKSGKLVT

-547 AKKIW
+547 AKNTW

-590 TQIVSGNSDAKIGR
+590 TQIVSGDSDAKVGR

-612 FDDFKRD
+612 FADFERD

-708 DDGWNQYRKSAGQ
+708 DDGWNQYRKSANQ

-735 GKDGVNHEG
+735 GKDGLNHEG

-753 NGLTPS
+753 DGLTPS

-818 VKWMQDYGVNY
+818 VKWMKDYGVNY

-853 DESHQHMFGG
+853 DENHQHMFGG

-878 DLFDEVWKTADEE
+878 DLFDEVWKTANEE

-1051 SGTSGAAGEQ
+1051 SGTSGAAGKQ

-1154 AAPTLSKLY
+1154 AAPILSKLY

-1170 RVQASEHVFGAKF
+1170 RVQASEHVSGAKF

-1223 VKAIAGTDAAGN
+1223 VKAIAGADAAGN
-1235 KLEGSIARTGYTGGI
+1235 KLEDSIARTGYTGGI

-1291 SQGNQWSISING
+1291 SQGSQWSISING

-1323 NLASISVG
+1323 NLASISVA

-1336 MMKLYVNGEIAGS
+1336 MMKLYVKGEIAGS

-1359 VAKDAIKID
+1359 VAKDTIKID

-1390 VGAPLA
+1390 AGAPLA

-1429 QGDAQVDAFV
+1429 QGDAQVDAFAK
-1439 NLTDGYNQLLPKQ
+1439 LIDGYNQLLPKQ

-1467 NASAAFVGA
+1467 NVSAAFVGA

-1484 SPLSNALDGKVPETA
+1484 SPLSNAVDGSIGTA
-1499 KPHAI
+1499 HYAI
-1504 FGADNQH
+1504 FGKDGQN
-1511 KPAYMQV
+1511 KPAYMTV
-1518 DLGSDCDVS
+1518 DLGCECDIA
-1527 GVQLWRFF
+1527 GVQLWRYYG
-1535 DGGKK
+1535 DTRT

-1550 DPEFAEGSYEV
+1550 DPKFPADASKV
-1561 LYYSAADKN
+1561 LYYSAEDKT
-1570 KDLFGLGVKPTEDL
+1570 KDLYNLGVKPTEDL
-1584 YAESKE
+1584 YVESKD
-1590 GKVLFGSI
+1590 GKLLFGSAD
-1598 EDKASQKTVRA
+1598 ERSGEKSVRA
-1609 RYIRLY
+1609 RYVRLY
-1615 GNGYEGSNGG
+1615 GNSKVDAKGG

-1750 PAEPIKPGGPGETQG
+1750 PAEPIKPGGSGETQG

-1786 GGTAAAAVALAGA
+1786 GGTAFAAVALAGA

>member
-1 MGRPAPLALTNEKEV
+1 M
-16 QMSKRLFAT
+16 
-25 AVIASSLVAGLG
+25 
-37 FSVPAIADAGNGKV
+37 
-51 VVSQK
+51 
-56 DGSITIGNN
+56 
-65 AISRTFDVKGG
+65 
-76 GLKTGKIENKLGKT
+76 
-90 ELTPAEG
+90 
-97 SEEFYIEGL
+97 
-106 VNADRAEPENPL
+106 
-118 TSVKPGAGAGLTTVE
+118 
-133 AIDKNASEPADP
+133 
-145 SNAIDGDVNTYWAST
+145 
-160 EQANGVQPWFELN
+160 
-173 FHGNKTFRY
+173 
-182 LEYTPRVNGS
+182 
-192 SYECTGCITKIKV
+192 
-205 EVPNVDG
+205 
-212 KGWKLIKEQE
+212 
-222 LKPAN
+222 
-227 QSGKQEIDLG
+227 
-237 ADTTASKVRLTATA
+237 
-251 SYHWQDG
+251 
-258 NKNKAANIAEVDVLT
+258 T
-273 SDKKSVIVRMDKDAA
+273 SDKKSVIVRADKDAA
-288 KWTVDVTSVQNGDGQ
+288 KWTVDVSSVQNGDGQ

-310 GDTSTYW
+310 GDPSTYW
-317 HSRYNNNGEGTT
+317 HSRYNNNGDGTT

-373 KDGLFSESNKLE
+373 KDGLFNESNKLE

-420 QYVGIRVTKGQGGSF
+420 QYVGIRVTKGQGGSY

-445 EEFTSTPGVD
+445 EEFTSVPGVD
-455 ADRPVLKASELKLKG
+455 AERPVLKASDLELKG

-478 VTLNDKAKSGKLVT
+478 PTLNGKAKSGQLVT

-853 DESHQHMFGG
+853 DENHQHMFGG

-878 DLFDEVWKTADEE
+878 DLFDEVWKTANEE

-1154 AAPTLSKLY
+1154 VAPILSKLY

-1170 RVQASEHVFGAKF
+1170 RVQASEHVSGAKF

-1223 VKAIAGTDAAGN
+1223 VKAIAGADAAGN

-1291 SQGNQWSISING
+1291 SQGSQWSISING

-1323 NLASISVG
+1323 NLASISVA

-1349 AFDKKNVDYT
+1349 AFDKKNVDHT
-1359 VAKDAIKID
+1359 VAKDTIKID

-1390 VGAPLA
+1390 AGAPLA

-1429 QGDAQVDAFV
+1429 QGDAQVDAFAK
-1439 NLTDGYNQLLPKQ
+1439 LIDGYNQLLPKQ

-1467 NASAAFVGA
+1467 NVSAAFVGA

-1484 SPLSNALDGKVPETA
+1484 SPLSNAVDGSIGTA
-1499 KPHAI
+1499 HYAI
-1504 FGADNQH
+1504 FGKDGQN
-1511 KPAYMQV
+1511 KPAYMTV
-1518 DLGSDCDVS
+1518 DLGCECDIA
-1527 GVQLWRFF
+1527 GVQLWRYYG
-1535 DGGKK
+1535 DTRT

-1550 DPEFAEGSYEV
+1550 DPKFPADASKV
-1561 LYYSAADKN
+1561 LYYSAEDKT
-1570 KDLFGLGVKPTEDL
+1570 KDLYNLGVKPTEDL
-1584 YAESKE
+1584 YVESKD
-1590 GKVLFGSI
+1590 GKLLFGSAD
-1598 EDKASQKTVRA
+1598 ERSGEKSVRA
-1609 RYIRLY
+1609 RYVRLY
-1615 GNGYEGSNGG
+1615 GNSKVDAKGG

-1722 AQERET
+1722 AQEREA

-1750 PAEPIKPGGPGETQG
+1750 PAEPIKPGGSGETQG

-1786 GGTAAAAVALAGA
+1786 GGTAFAAVALAGA

>member
-106 VNADRAEPENPL
+106 VNADRVEPDNPL
-118 TSVKPGAGAGLTTVE
+118 TSVKPKALVTTVV
-133 AIDKNASEPADP
+133 AIDHNDQEGAKP
-145 SNAIDGDVNTYWAST
+145 SNAIDGKVNTYWAST
-160 EQANGVQPWFELN
+160 EQTGEAQPWFELD
-173 FHGNKTFRY
+173 FHAEKTFKKIK
-182 LEYTPRVNGS
+182 YTPRFDNTAK
-192 SYECTGCITKIKV
+192 YDCTGRILKMQVQIP
-205 EVPNVDG
+205 EGDS
-212 KGWKLIKEQE
+212 WKTVQEFSLNSGKEQGE
-222 LKPAN
+222 QTL
-227 QSGKQEIDLG
+227 DLD
-237 ADTTASKVRLTATA
+237 APQTATKVRLVVLESFHHESAK
-251 SYHWQDG
+251 
-258 NKNKAANIAEVDVLT
+258 KNKAANIAEVDVLT
-273 SDKKSVIVRMDKDAA
+273 ADNKSVVDRASADASG
-288 KWTVDVTSVQNGDGQ
+288 WTPKVDSSSTEGGDAG
-303 GKDALID
+303 GAAALTD
-310 GDTSTYW
+310 GNPGTYW
-317 HSRYNNNGEGTT
+317 HSNYGQGSGNKKAPYKVTI
-329 EKLPVDIT
+329 D
-337 LNRGAKGGSFK
+337 RGASKGEFQ
-348 TLGYVARSTSANG
+348 TVAYLPRPQANANG
-361 NWQEFEVYASDK
+361 SWQEFEVYASDTEA
-373 KDGLFSESNKLE
+373 GLFEPESKLQNAEGSSVFRAGYDKVWE
-385 NAAGK
+385 NG
-390 TTFKVSYDGVY
+390 
-401 GDQPGAK
+401 QAK
-408 WLYFGLK
+408 WMYFGLK
-415 QSCDK
+415 EKCSK
-420 QYVGIRVTKGQGGSF
+420 QFVGIKVTKGQGGF
-435 AAGSEIDLFA
+435 ASAAELDLMSEQ
-445 EEFTSTPGVD
+445 FTSVPGVD
-455 ADRPVLKASELKLKG
+455 AKRPVLKASDLKLKG
-470 EPVVEDTN
+470 EPVVEDA
-478 VTLNDKAKSGKLVT
+478 VPLNDKAKSGQLVT

-509 KVAMFDGDHY
+509 KVAMYDGDHY

-547 AKKIW
+547 AKNTW

-590 TQIVSGNSDAKIGR
+590 TQIVSGDSDAKVGR

-612 FDDFKRD
+612 FADFERD

-708 DDGWNQYRKSAGQ
+708 DDGWNQYRKSANQ

-735 GKDGVNHEG
+735 GKDGLNHEG

-753 NGLTPS
+753 DGLTPS

-810 VTKFKDMA
+810 VTKFKNMA

-853 DESHQHMFGG
+853 DENHQHMFGG

-1014 EKYLINADFLK
+1014 EKYLINADFLR

-1154 AAPTLSKLY
+1154 AAPILSKLY

-1170 RVQASEHVFGAKF
+1170 RVQASEHVSGAKF

-1223 VKAIAGTDAAGN
+1223 VKAIAGADAAGN
-1235 KLEGSIARTGYTGGI
+1235 KLEDSIARTGYTGGI

-1291 SQGNQWSISING
+1291 SQGSQWSISING

-1323 NLASISVG
+1323 NLASISVA

-1349 AFDKKNVDYT
+1349 AFDKKNVDHT
-1359 VAKDAIKID
+1359 VAKDTIKID

-1377 VVVYDRALGYDEV
+1377 VVVYDRVLGYDEV
-1390 VGAPLA
+1390 AGAPLA

-1429 QGDAQVDAFV
+1429 QGDAQVDAFAK
-1439 NLTDGYNQLLPKQ
+1439 LIDGYNQLLPKQ

-1467 NASAAFVGA
+1467 NVSAAFVGA

>member
-1 MGRPAPLALTNEKEV
+1 M
-16 QMSKRLFAT
+16 
-25 AVIASSLVAGLG
+25 
-37 FSVPAIADAGNGKV
+37 
-51 VVSQK
+51 
-56 DGSITIGNN
+56 
-65 AISRTFDVKGG
+65 
-76 GLKTGKIENKLGKT
+76 
-90 ELTPAEG
+90 TPAEG

-106 VNADRAEPENPL
+106 VNTDRVEPENPL
-118 TSVKPGAGAGLTTVE
+118 TSVKPGASAGLTTVE
-133 AIDKNASEPADP
+133 AIDRNASEPADP

-173 FHGNKTFRY
+173 FHGDKTFRY

-192 SYECTGCITKIKV
+192 SYACTGCITKIKV

-212 KGWKLIKEQE
+212 QGWKLIKEQE

-237 ADTTASKVRLTATA
+237 ADTTASRVRLTATA
-251 SYHWQDG
+251 SHHWQAE
-258 NKNKAANIAEVDVLT
+258 NKNKAANIAEIDVLT
-273 SDKKSVIVRMDKDAA
+273 SDKKSVIVRADKDAA
-288 KWTVDVTSVQNGDGQ
+288 KWTVDVSSVQNGDGQ

-310 GDTSTYW
+310 GDPSTYW
-317 HSRYNNNGEGTT
+317 HSRYNNNGDGTT

-373 KDGLFSESNKLE
+373 KDGLFNESNKLE

-420 QYVGIRVTKGQGGSF
+420 QYVGIRVTKGQGGGY

-445 EEFTSTPGVD
+445 EEFTSVPGVD
-455 ADRPVLKASELKLKG
+455 AERPVLKASDLELKG
-470 EPVVEDTN
+470 EPVVKDTN
-478 VTLNDKAKSGKLVT
+478 VTLNDEAKSGKLVT

-547 AKKIW
+547 AKNTW

-590 TQIVSGNSDAKIGR
+590 TQIVSGDSDAKVGR

-612 FDDFKRD
+612 FADFERD

-708 DDGWNQYRKSAGQ
+708 DDGWNQYRKSANQ

-735 GKDGVNHEG
+735 GKDGLNHEG

-753 NGLTPS
+753 DGLTPS

-818 VKWMQDYGVNY
+818 VKWMKDYGVNY

-853 DESHQHMFGG
+853 DENHQHMFGG

-878 DLFDEVWKTADEE
+878 DLFDEVWKTANEE

-1051 SGTSGAAGEQ
+1051 SGTSGAAGKQ

-1154 AAPTLSKLY
+1154 AAPILSKLY

-1170 RVQASEHVFGAKF
+1170 RVQASEHVSGAKF

-1223 VKAIAGTDAAGN
+1223 VKAIAGADAAGN

-1291 SQGNQWSISING
+1291 SQGSQWSISING

-1323 NLASISVG
+1323 NLASVSVA

-1349 AFDKKNVDYT
+1349 SFDKKNVDYT
-1359 VAKDAIKID
+1359 VAKDTIKID

-1390 VGAPLA
+1390 TGAPLA

-1429 QGDAQVDAFV
+1429 QGDAQVDAFAK
-1439 NLTDGYNQLLPKQ
+1439 LIDGYNQLLPKQ

-1467 NASAAFVGA
+1467 NVSAAFVGA

-1484 SPLSNALDGKVPETA
+1484 SPLSNAVDGSIGTA
-1499 KPHAI
+1499 HYAI
-1504 FGADNQH
+1504 FGKDGQN
-1511 KPAYMQV
+1511 KPAYMTV
-1518 DLGSDCDVS
+1518 DLGCECDIA
-1527 GVQLWRFF
+1527 GVQLWRYYG
-1535 DGGKK
+1535 DTRT
-1540 YDTTALVASN
+1540 YDTTALVVSN
-1550 DPEFAEGSYEV
+1550 DPKFPADASKV
-1561 LYYSAADKN
+1561 LYYSAEDKT
-1570 KDLFGLGVKPTEDL
+1570 KDLYNLGVKPTEDL
-1584 YAESKE
+1584 YVESKD
-1590 GKVLFGSI
+1590 GKLLFGSAD
-1598 EDKASQKTVRA
+1598 ERSGEKSVRA
-1609 RYIRLY
+1609 RYVRLY
-1615 GNGYEGSNGG
+1615 GNSKVDAKGG

-1750 PAEPIKPGGPGETQG
+1750 PAEPIKPGGSGETQG

-1786 GGTAAAAVALAGA
+1786 GGTAFAAVALAGA

>member
-1 MGRPAPLALTNEKEV
+1 MGRPAPRALTNEKEV

-106 VNADRAEPENPL
+106 VNTDRVEPENPL
-118 TSVKPGAGAGLTTVE
+118 TSVKPGASAGLTTVE
-133 AIDKNASEPADP
+133 AIDRNASEPADP

-173 FHGNKTFRY
+173 FHGDKTFRY

-192 SYECTGCITKIKV
+192 SYACTGCITKIKV

-212 KGWKLIKEQE
+212 QGWKLIKEQE

-237 ADTTASKVRLTATA
+237 ADTTASRVRLTATA
-251 SYHWQDG
+251 SHHWQAE
-258 NKNKAANIAEVDVLT
+258 NKNKAANIAEIDVLT
-273 SDKKSVIVRMDKDAA
+273 SNKKSVIVRADKDAA
-288 KWTVDVTSVQNGDGQ
+288 KWTVDVSSVQNGDGQ

-310 GDTSTYW
+310 GDPSTYW
-317 HSRYNNNGEGTT
+317 HSRYNNNGDGTT

-373 KDGLFSESNKLE
+373 KDGLFNESNKLE

-420 QYVGIRVTKGQGGSF
+420 QYVGIRVTKGQGGGY

-445 EEFTSTPGVD
+445 EEFTSVPGVD
-455 ADRPVLKASELKLKG
+455 AERPVLKASDLELKG
-470 EPVVEDTN
+470 EPVVKDTN
-478 VTLNDKAKSGKLVT
+478 VTLNDRAKSGKLVT

-547 AKKIW
+547 AKNTW

-590 TQIVSGNSDAKIGR
+590 TQIVSGDSDAKVGR

-612 FDDFKRD
+612 FADFERD

-708 DDGWNQYRKSAGQ
+708 DDGWNQYRKSANQ

-735 GKDGVNHEG
+735 GKDGLNHEG

-753 NGLTPS
+753 DGLTPS

-818 VKWMQDYGVNY
+818 VKWMKDYGVNY

-853 DESHQHMFGG
+853 DENHQHMFGG

-878 DLFDEVWKTADEE
+878 DLFDEVWKTANEE

-1051 SGTSGAAGEQ
+1051 SGTSGKAGEQ

-1154 AAPTLSKLY
+1154 VAPILSKLY

-1170 RVQASEHVFGAKF
+1170 RVQASEHVSGAKF

-1291 SQGNQWSISING
+1291 SQGSQWSISING

-1323 NLASISVG
+1323 NLASVSVA

-1349 AFDKKNVDYT
+1349 SFDKKNVDYT
-1359 VAKDAIKID
+1359 VAKDTIKID

-1390 VGAPLA
+1390 TGAPLA

-1429 QGDAQVDAFV
+1429 QGDAQVDAFAK
-1439 NLTDGYNQLLPKQ
+1439 LIDGYNQLLPKQ

-1467 NASAAFVGA
+1467 NVSAAFVGA

-1484 SPLSNALDGKVPETA
+1484 SPLSNAVDGSIGTA
-1499 KPHAI
+1499 HYAI
-1504 FGADNQH
+1504 FGKDGQN
-1511 KPAYMQV
+1511 KPAYMTV
-1518 DLGSDCDVS
+1518 DLGCECDIA
-1527 GVQLWRFF
+1527 GVQLWRYYG
-1535 DGGKK
+1535 DTRT
-1540 YDTTALVASN
+1540 YDTTALVVSN
-1550 DPEFAEGSYEV
+1550 DPKFPADASKV
-1561 LYYSAADKN
+1561 LYYSAEDKT
-1570 KDLFGLGVKPTEDL
+1570 KDLYNLGVKPTEDL
-1584 YAESKE
+1584 YVESKD
-1590 GKVLFGSI
+1590 GKLLFGSAD
-1598 EDKASQKTVRA
+1598 ERSGEKSVRA
-1609 RYIRLY
+1609 RYVRLY
-1615 GNGYEGSNGG
+1615 GNSKVDAKGG

-1750 PAEPIKPGGPGETQG
+1750 PAEPIKPGGSGETQG

-1786 GGTAAAAVALAGA
+1786 GGTAFAAVALAGA

>member
-90 ELTPAEG
+90 DLTPAEG

-106 VNADRAEPENPL
+106 VNTDRVEPENPL
-118 TSVKPGAGAGLTTVE
+118 TSVKPGASAGLTTVE
-133 AIDKNASEPADP
+133 AIDRNASEPADP

-173 FHGNKTFRY
+173 FHGDKTFRY

-192 SYECTGCITKIKV
+192 SYACTGCITKIKV

-212 KGWKLIKEQE
+212 QGWKLIKEQE

-237 ADTTASKVRLTATA
+237 ADTTASRVRLTATA
-251 SYHWQDG
+251 SHHWQAE
-258 NKNKAANIAEVDVLT
+258 NKNKAANIAEIDVLT
-273 SDKKSVIVRMDKDAA
+273 SNKKSVIVRADKDAA
-288 KWTVDVTSVQNGDGQ
+288 KWTVDVSSVQNGDGQ

-310 GDTSTYW
+310 GDPSTYW
-317 HSRYNNNGEGTT
+317 HSRYNNNGDGTT

-373 KDGLFSESNKLE
+373 KDGLFNESNKLE

-420 QYVGIRVTKGQGGSF
+420 QYVGIRVTKGQGGGY

-445 EEFTSTPGVD
+445 EEFTSVPGVD
-455 ADRPVLKASELKLKG
+455 AERPVLKASDLELKG
-470 EPVVEDTN
+470 EPVVKDTN
-478 VTLNDKAKSGKLVT
+478 VTLNDEAKSGKLVT

-547 AKKIW
+547 AKNTW

-590 TQIVSGNSDAKIGR
+590 TQIVSGDSDAKVGR

-612 FDDFKRD
+612 FADFERD

-708 DDGWNQYRKSAGQ
+708 DDGWNQYRKSANQ

-735 GKDGVNHEG
+735 GKDGLNHEG

-753 NGLTPS
+753 DGLTPS

-818 VKWMQDYGVNY
+818 VKWMKDYGVNY

-853 DESHQHMFGG
+853 DENHQHMFGG

-878 DLFDEVWKTADEE
+878 DLFDEVWKTANEE

-1051 SGTSGAAGEQ
+1051 SGTSGAAGKQ

-1154 AAPTLSKLY
+1154 AAPILSKLY

-1170 RVQASEHVFGAKF
+1170 RVQASEHVSGAKF

-1223 VKAIAGTDAAGN
+1223 VKAIAGADAAGN
-1235 KLEGSIARTGYTGGI
+1235 KLEDSIARTGYTGGI

-1291 SQGNQWSISING
+1291 SQGSQWSISING

-1323 NLASISVG
+1323 NLASISVA

-1359 VAKDAIKID
+1359 VAKDTIKID

-1390 VGAPLA
+1390 AGAPLA

-1429 QGDAQVDAFV
+1429 QGDAQVDAFAK
-1439 NLTDGYNQLLPKQ
+1439 LIDGYNQLLPKQ

-1467 NASAAFVGA
+1467 NVSAAFVGA

-1484 SPLSNALDGKVPETA
+1484 SPLSNAVDGSIGTA
-1499 KPHAI
+1499 HYAI
-1504 FGADNQH
+1504 FGKDGQN
-1511 KPAYMQV
+1511 KPAYMTV
-1518 DLGSDCDVS
+1518 DLGCECDIA
-1527 GVQLWRFF
+1527 GVQLWRYYG
-1535 DGGKK
+1535 DTRT

-1550 DPEFAEGSYEV
+1550 DPKFPADASKV
-1561 LYYSAADKN
+1561 LYYSAEDKT
-1570 KDLFGLGVKPTEDL
+1570 KDLYNLGVKPTEDL
-1584 YAESKE
+1584 YVESKD
-1590 GKVLFGSI
+1590 GKLLFGSAD
-1598 EDKASQKTVRA
+1598 ERSGEKSVRA
-1609 RYIRLY
+1609 RYVRLY
-1615 GNGYEGSNGG
+1615 GNSKVDAKGG

-1750 PAEPIKPGGPGETQG
+1750 PAEPIKPGGSGETQG

>member
-106 VNADRAEPENPL
+106 VNADRVEPENPL
-118 TSVKPGAGAGLTTVE
+118 TSVKPKALVTTVV
-133 AIDKNASEPADP
+133 AIDHNDQEGAKP
-145 SNAIDGDVNTYWAST
+145 SNAIDGKVNTYWAST
-160 EQANGVQPWFELN
+160 EQTGEAQPWFELD
-173 FHGNKTFRY
+173 FHAEKTFKKIK
-182 LEYTPRVNGS
+182 YTPRFDNTAK
-192 SYECTGCITKIKV
+192 YDCTGRILKMQVQIP
-205 EVPNVDG
+205 EGDS
-212 KGWKLIKEQE
+212 WKTVQEFSLNGGKEQGE
-222 LKPAN
+222 QTL
-227 QSGKQEIDLG
+227 DLD
-237 ADTTASKVRLTATA
+237 APQTATKVRLVVLESFHHESAK
-251 SYHWQDG
+251 
-258 NKNKAANIAEVDVLT
+258 KNKAANIAEVDVLT
-273 SDKKSVIVRMDKDAA
+273 ADNKSVVDRASADASG
-288 KWTVDVTSVQNGDGQ
+288 WTPKVDSSSTEGGDAG
-303 GKDALID
+303 GAAALTD
-310 GDTSTYW
+310 GNPGTYW
-317 HSRYNNNGEGTT
+317 HSNYGQGSGNKKAPYKVTI
-329 EKLPVDIT
+329 D
-337 LNRGAKGGSFK
+337 RGASKGEFQ
-348 TLGYVARSTSANG
+348 TVAYLPRPQANANG
-361 NWQEFEVYASDK
+361 SWQEFEVYASDTEA
-373 KDGLFSESNKLE
+373 GLFEPESKLQNAEGSSVFRAGYDKVWE
-385 NAAGK
+385 NG
-390 TTFKVSYDGVY
+390 
-401 GDQPGAK
+401 QAK
-408 WLYFGLK
+408 WMYFGLK
-415 QSCDK
+415 EKCSK
-420 QYVGIRVTKGQGGSF
+420 QFVGIKVTKGQGGF
-435 AAGSEIDLFA
+435 ASAAELDLMSEQ
-445 EEFTSTPGVD
+445 FTSVPGVD
-455 ADRPVLKASELKLKG
+455 AKRPVLKASDLKLKG
-470 EPVVEDTN
+470 EPVVKDTN

-547 AKKIW
+547 AKNTW

-590 TQIVSGNSDAKIGR
+590 TQIVSGDSDAKVGR

-612 FDDFKRD
+612 FADFERD

-708 DDGWNQYRKSAGQ
+708 DDGWNQYRKSADQ

-735 GKDGVNHEG
+735 GKDGLNHEG

-753 NGLTPS
+753 DGLTPS

-779 YNYQGNL
+779 YNYNGNL

-818 VKWMQDYGVNY
+818 VKWMKDYGVNY

-1074 EGIISMRNPAATAK
+1074 EGIISMRNPAATTK

-1154 AAPTLSKLY
+1154 VAPILSKLY

-1170 RVQASEHVFGAKF
+1170 RVQASEHVSGAKF

-1291 SQGNQWSISING
+1291 SQGSQWSISING

-1323 NLASISVG
+1323 NLASISVA

-1359 VAKDAIKID
+1359 VAKDTIKID

-1390 VGAPLA
+1390 AGAPLA

-1429 QGDAQVDAFV
+1429 QGDARVDAFAK
-1439 NLTDGYNQLLPKQ
+1439 LTDGYNQLLPKQ

-1786 GGTAAAAVALAGA
+1786 GGTAAAAAALAGA

>member
-1 MGRPAPLALTNEKEV
+1 M
-16 QMSKRLFAT
+16 
-25 AVIASSLVAGLG
+25 AGLG

-76 GLKTGKIENKLGKT
+76 LKTGKIENKLGKT

-106 VNADRAEPENPL
+106 VNADRVEPDNPL
-118 TSVKPGAGAGLTTVE
+118 TSVKPKALVTTVV
-133 AIDKNASEPADP
+133 AIDHNDQEGAKP
-145 SNAIDGDVNTYWAST
+145 SNAIDGKVNTYWAST
-160 EQANGVQPWFELN
+160 EQTGEAQPWFELD
-173 FHGNKTFRY
+173 FHAEKTFKKIK
-182 LEYTPRVNGS
+182 YTPRFDNTAK
-192 SYECTGCITKIKV
+192 YDCTGRILKMQVQIP
-205 EVPNVDG
+205 EGDS
-212 KGWKLIKEQE
+212 WKTVQEFSLNSGKEQGE
-222 LKPAN
+222 QTL
-227 QSGKQEIDLG
+227 DLD
-237 ADTTASKVRLTATA
+237 APQTATKVRLVVLESFHHESAK
-251 SYHWQDG
+251 
-258 NKNKAANIAEVDVLT
+258 KNKAANIAEVDVLT
-273 SDKKSVIVRMDKDAA
+273 ADNKSVVDRASADASG
-288 KWTVDVTSVQNGDGQ
+288 WTPKVDSSSTEGGDAG
-303 GKDALID
+303 GAAALTD
-310 GDTSTYW
+310 GNPGTYW
-317 HSRYNNNGEGTT
+317 HSNYGQGSGNKKAPYKVTI
-329 EKLPVDIT
+329 D
-337 LNRGAKGGSFK
+337 RGASKGEFQ
-348 TLGYVARSTSANG
+348 TVAYLPRPQANANG
-361 NWQEFEVYASDK
+361 SWQEFEVYASDTEA
-373 KDGLFSESNKLE
+373 GLFEPESKLQNAEGSSVFRAGYDKVWE
-385 NAAGK
+385 NG
-390 TTFKVSYDGVY
+390 
-401 GDQPGAK
+401 QAK
-408 WLYFGLK
+408 WMYFGLK
-415 QSCDK
+415 EKCSK
-420 QYVGIRVTKGQGGSF
+420 QFVGIKVTKGQGGF
-435 AAGSEIDLFA
+435 ASAAELDLMSEQ
-445 EEFTSTPGVD
+445 FTSVPGVD
-455 ADRPVLKASELKLKG
+455 AKRPVLKASDLKLKG
-470 EPVVEDTN
+470 EPVVEDA
-478 VTLNDKAKSGKLVT
+478 VPLNDKAKSGQLVT

-509 KVAMFDGDHY
+509 KVAMYDGDHY

-547 AKKIW
+547 AKNTW

-590 TQIVSGNSDAKIGR
+590 TQIVSGDSDAKVGR

-612 FDDFKRD
+612 FADFERD

-708 DDGWNQYRKSAGQ
+708 DDGWNQYRKSANQ

-735 GKDGVNHEG
+735 GKDGLNHEG

-753 NGLTPS
+753 DGLTPS

-810 VTKFKDMA
+810 VTKFKNMA

-853 DESHQHMFGG
+853 DENHQHMFGG

-1154 AAPTLSKLY
+1154 VAPILSKLY

-1170 RVQASEHVFGAKF
+1170 RVQASEHVSGAKF

-1223 VKAIAGTDAAGN
+1223 VKAIAGADAAGN

-1264 KAASVEGSDGFSAE
+1264 KAANVEGSDGFSAE

-1291 SQGNQWSISING
+1291 SQGSQWSISING

-1323 NLASISVG
+1323 NLASISVA

-1349 AFDKKNVDYT
+1349 AFDKKNVDCT
-1359 VAKDAIKID
+1359 VAKDTIKID

-1390 VGAPLA
+1390 AGAPLA

-1702 TLTYGDVYKVRA
+1702 TLIYGDVYKVRA

>member
-1 MGRPAPLALTNEKEV
+1 M
-16 QMSKRLFAT
+16 
-25 AVIASSLVAGLG
+25 
-37 FSVPAIADAGNGKV
+37 
-51 VVSQK
+51 
-56 DGSITIGNN
+56 
-65 AISRTFDVKGG
+65 
-76 GLKTGKIENKLGKT
+76 
-90 ELTPAEG
+90 TPAEG

-106 VNADRAEPENPL
+106 VNTDRVEPENPL
-118 TSVKPGAGAGLTTVE
+118 TSVKPGASAGLTTVE
-133 AIDKNASEPADP
+133 AIDRNASEPADP

-173 FHGNKTFRY
+173 FHGDKTFRY

-192 SYECTGCITKIKV
+192 SYACTGCITKIKV

-212 KGWKLIKEQE
+212 QGWKLIKEQE

-237 ADTTASKVRLTATA
+237 ADTTASRVRLTATA
-251 SYHWQDG
+251 SHHWQAE
-258 NKNKAANIAEVDVLT
+258 NKNKAANIAEIDVLT
-273 SDKKSVIVRMDKDAA
+273 SNKKSVIVRADKDAA
-288 KWTVDVTSVQNGDGQ
+288 KWTVDVSSVQNGDGQ

-310 GDTSTYW
+310 GDPSTYW
-317 HSRYNNNGEGTT
+317 HSRYNNNGDGTT

-373 KDGLFSESNKLE
+373 KDGLFNESNKLE

-420 QYVGIRVTKGQGGSF
+420 QYVGIRVTKGQGGGY

-445 EEFTSTPGVD
+445 EEFTSVPGVD
-455 ADRPVLKASELKLKG
+455 AERPVLKASDLELKG
-470 EPVVEDTN
+470 EPVVKDTN

-547 AKKIW
+547 AKNTW

-590 TQIVSGNSDAKIGR
+590 TQIVSGDSDAKVGR
-604 SRYWTGKN
+604 SRYWAGKN
-612 FDDFKRD
+612 FADFERD

-708 DDGWNQYRKSAGQ
+708 DDGWNQYRKSANQ

-735 GKDGVNHEG
+735 GKDGLNHEG

-753 NGLTPS
+753 DGLTPS

-810 VTKFKDMA
+810 VTKFKNMA

-853 DESHQHMFGG
+853 DENHQHMFGG

-878 DLFDEVWKTADEE
+878 DLFDEVWKTANEE

-1051 SGTSGAAGEQ
+1051 SGTSGAAGKQ

-1154 AAPTLSKLY
+1154 AAPILSKLY

-1170 RVQASEHVFGAKF
+1170 RVQASEHVSGAKF

-1223 VKAIAGTDAAGN
+1223 VKAIAGADAAGN

-1291 SQGNQWSISING
+1291 SQGSQWSISING

-1323 NLASISVG
+1323 NLASVSVA

-1349 AFDKKNVDYT
+1349 SFDKKNVDYT
-1359 VAKDAIKID
+1359 VAKDTIKID

-1390 VGAPLA
+1390 TGAPLA

-1429 QGDAQVDAFV
+1429 QGDAQVDAFAK
-1439 NLTDGYNQLLPKQ
+1439 LIDGYNQLLPKQ
-1452 PEVPEPKFENLAQGK
+1452 PEVPGPKFENLAQGK
-1467 NASAAFVGA
+1467 NVSAAFVGA

-1484 SPLSNALDGKVPETA
+1484 SPLSNAVDGSIGTA
-1499 KPHAI
+1499 HYAI
-1504 FGADNQH
+1504 FGKDGQN
-1511 KPAYMQV
+1511 KPAYMTV
-1518 DLGSDCDVS
+1518 DLGCECDIA
-1527 GVQLWRFF
+1527 GVQLWRYYG
-1535 DGGKK
+1535 DTRT
-1540 YDTTALVASN
+1540 YDTTALVVSN
-1550 DPEFAEGSYEV
+1550 DPKFPADASKV
-1561 LYYSAADKN
+1561 LYYSAEDKT
-1570 KDLFGLGVKPTEDL
+1570 KDLYNLGVKPTEDL
-1584 YAESKE
+1584 YVESKD
-1590 GKVLFGSI
+1590 GKLLFGSAD
-1598 EDKASQKTVRA
+1598 ERSGEKSVRA
-1609 RYIRLY
+1609 RYVRLY
-1615 GNGYEGSNGG
+1615 GNSKVDAKGG

-1631 LKVFGKKVPEP
+1631 LKVFGKKVPDP

-1744 PLTPLT
+1744 PLTPLA

-1786 GGTAAAAVALAGA
+1786 GGTAFAAVALAGA

>member
-106 VNADRAEPENPL
+106 VNADRVEPENPL
-118 TSVKPGAGAGLTTVE
+118 TSVKPGASAGLTTVE

-205 EVPNVDG
+205 EVPNADG
-212 KGWKLIKEQE
+212 QGWKLIKEQE

-251 SYHWQDG
+251 SHHWQPE
-258 NKNKAANIAEVDVLT
+258 NKNKAANIAEIDVLT
-273 SDKKSVIVRMDKDAA
+273 SDKKSVIVRADKGAA
-288 KWTVDVTSVQNGDGQ
+288 KWTVDVSSVQNGDGQ

-310 GDTSTYW
+310 GDPSTYW
-317 HSRYNNNGEGTT
+317 HSRYNNNGDGTT

-348 TLGYVARSTSANG
+348 TLGYVARSTSTNG

-445 EEFTSTPGVD
+445 EEFTSVPGVD
-455 ADRPVLKASELKLKG
+455 AERPVLKASDLELKG
-470 EPVVEDTN
+470 EPVVKDTN

-509 KVAMFDGDHY
+509 KVAMYDGDHY

-547 AKKIW
+547 AKNTW

-590 TQIVSGNSDAKIGR
+590 TQIVSGDSDAKVGR

-612 FDDFKRD
+612 FADFERD

-708 DDGWNQYRKSAGQ
+708 DDGWNQYRKSANQ

-735 GKDGVNHEG
+735 GKDGLNHEG

-753 NGLTPS
+753 DGLTPS

-818 VKWMQDYGVNY
+818 VKWMKDYGVNY

-853 DESHQHMFGG
+853 DENHQHMFGG

-878 DLFDEVWKTADEE
+878 DLFDEVWKTANEE

-1051 SGTSGAAGEQ
+1051 SGTSGAAGKQ

-1154 AAPTLSKLY
+1154 AAPILSKLY

-1170 RVQASEHVFGAKF
+1170 RVQASEHVSGAKF

-1223 VKAIAGTDAAGN
+1223 VKAIAGADAAGN

-1291 SQGNQWSISING
+1291 SQGSQWSISING

-1323 NLASISVG
+1323 NLASVSVA

-1349 AFDKKNVDYT
+1349 SFDKKNVDYT
-1359 VAKDAIKID
+1359 VAKDTIKID

-1390 VGAPLA
+1390 TGAPLA

-1429 QGDAQVDAFV
+1429 QGDAQVDAFAK
-1439 NLTDGYNQLLPKQ
+1439 LIDGYNQLLPKQ

-1467 NASAAFVGA
+1467 NVSAAFVGA

-1484 SPLSNALDGKVPETA
+1484 SPLSNAVDGSIGTA
-1499 KPHAI
+1499 HYAI
-1504 FGADNQH
+1504 FGKDGQN
-1511 KPAYMQV
+1511 KPAYMTV
-1518 DLGSDCDVS
+1518 DLGCECDIA
-1527 GVQLWRFF
+1527 GVQLWRYYG
-1535 DGGKK
+1535 DTRT
-1540 YDTTALVASN
+1540 YDTTALVVSN
-1550 DPEFAEGSYEV
+1550 DPKFPADASKV
-1561 LYYSAADKN
+1561 LYYSAEDKT
-1570 KDLFGLGVKPTEDL
+1570 KDLYNLGVKPTEDL
-1584 YAESKE
+1584 YVESKD
-1590 GKVLFGSI
+1590 GKLLFGSAD
-1598 EDKASQKTVRA
+1598 ERSGEKSVRA
-1609 RYIRLY
+1609 RYVRLY
-1615 GNGYEGSNGG
+1615 GNSKVDAKGG

-1686 RKTIATID
+1686 CKTIATID

-1750 PAEPIKPGGPGETQG
+1750 PAEPIKPGGSGETQG

>member
-1 MGRPAPLALTNEKEV
+1 
-16 QMSKRLFAT
+16 
-25 AVIASSLVAGLG
+25 
-37 FSVPAIADAGNGKV
+37 
-51 VVSQK
+51 
-56 DGSITIGNN
+56 
-65 AISRTFDVKGG
+65 
-76 GLKTGKIENKLGKT
+76 
-90 ELTPAEG
+90 LTPAEG

-106 VNADRAEPENPL
+106 VNTDRVEPENPL
-118 TSVKPGAGAGLTTVE
+118 TSVKPGASAGLTTVE
-133 AIDKNASEPADP
+133 AIDRNASEPADP

-173 FHGNKTFRY
+173 FHGDKTFRY

-192 SYECTGCITKIKV
+192 SYACTGCITKIKV

-212 KGWKLIKEQE
+212 QGWKLIKEQE

-237 ADTTASKVRLTATA
+237 ADTTASRVRLTATA
-251 SYHWQDG
+251 SHHWQAE
-258 NKNKAANIAEVDVLT
+258 NKNKAANIAEIDVLT
-273 SDKKSVIVRMDKDAA
+273 SNKKSVIVRADKDAA
-288 KWTVDVTSVQNGDGQ
+288 KWTVDVSSVQNGDGQ

-310 GDTSTYW
+310 GDPSTYW
-317 HSRYNNNGEGTT
+317 HSRYNNNGDGTT

-373 KDGLFSESNKLE
+373 KDGLFNESNKLE

-420 QYVGIRVTKGQGGSF
+420 QYVGIRVTKGQGGGY

-445 EEFTSTPGVD
+445 EEFTSVPGVD
-455 ADRPVLKASELKLKG
+455 AERPVLKASDLELKG
-470 EPVVEDTN
+470 EPVVKDTN

-547 AKKIW
+547 AKNTW

-590 TQIVSGNSDAKIGR
+590 TQIVSGDSDAKVGR
-604 SRYWTGKN
+604 SRYWAGKN
-612 FDDFKRD
+612 FADFERD

-708 DDGWNQYRKSAGQ
+708 DDGWNQYRKSANQ

-735 GKDGVNHEG
+735 GKDGLNHEG

-753 NGLTPS
+753 DGLTPS

-810 VTKFKDMA
+810 VTKFKNMA

-853 DESHQHMFGG
+853 DENHQHMFGG

-878 DLFDEVWKTADEE
+878 DLFDEVWKTANEE

-1051 SGTSGAAGEQ
+1051 SGTSGAAGKQ

-1154 AAPTLSKLY
+1154 AAPILSKLY

-1170 RVQASEHVFGAKF
+1170 RVQASEHVSGAKF

-1223 VKAIAGTDAAGN
+1223 VKAIAGADAAGN

-1291 SQGNQWSISING
+1291 SQGSQWSISING

-1323 NLASISVG
+1323 NLASVSVA

-1349 AFDKKNVDYT
+1349 SFDKKNVDYT
-1359 VAKDAIKID
+1359 VAKDTIKID

-1390 VGAPLA
+1390 TGAPLA

-1429 QGDAQVDAFV
+1429 QGDAQVDAFAK
-1439 NLTDGYNQLLPKQ
+1439 LIDGYNQLLPKQ
-1452 PEVPEPKFENLAQGK
+1452 PEVPGPKFENLAQGK
-1467 NASAAFVGA
+1467 NVSAAFVGA

-1484 SPLSNALDGKVPETA
+1484 SPLSNAVDGSIGTA
-1499 KPHAI
+1499 HYAI
-1504 FGADNQH
+1504 FGKDGQN
-1511 KPAYMQV
+1511 KPAYMTV
-1518 DLGSDCDVS
+1518 DLGCECDIA
-1527 GVQLWRFF
+1527 GVQLWRYYG
-1535 DGGKK
+1535 DTRT
-1540 YDTTALVASN
+1540 YDTTALVVSN
-1550 DPEFAEGSYEV
+1550 DPKFPADASKV
-1561 LYYSAADKN
+1561 LYYSAEDKT
-1570 KDLFGLGVKPTEDL
+1570 KDLYNLGVKPTEDL
-1584 YAESKE
+1584 YVESKD
-1590 GKVLFGSI
+1590 GKLLFGSAD
-1598 EDKASQKTVRA
+1598 ERSGEKSVRA
-1609 RYIRLY
+1609 RYVRLY
-1615 GNGYEGSNGG
+1615 GNSKVDAKGG

-1631 LKVFGKKVPEP
+1631 LKVFGKKVPDP

-1744 PLTPLT
+1744 PLTPLA

-1786 GGTAAAAVALAGA
+1786 GGTAFAAVALAGA

>member
-1 MGRPAPLALTNEKEV
+1 M
-16 QMSKRLFAT
+16 
-25 AVIASSLVAGLG
+25 
-37 FSVPAIADAGNGKV
+37 
-51 VVSQK
+51 
-56 DGSITIGNN
+56 
-65 AISRTFDVKGG
+65 
-76 GLKTGKIENKLGKT
+76 
-90 ELTPAEG
+90 TPAEG

-106 VNADRAEPENPL
+106 VNTDRVEPENPL
-118 TSVKPGAGAGLTTVE
+118 TSVKPGASAGLTTVE
-133 AIDKNASEPADP
+133 AIDRNASEPADP

-173 FHGNKTFRY
+173 FHGDKTFRY

-192 SYECTGCITKIKV
+192 SYACTGCITKIKV

-212 KGWKLIKEQE
+212 QGWKLIKEQE

-237 ADTTASKVRLTATA
+237 ADTTASRVRLTATA
-251 SYHWQDG
+251 SHHWQAE
-258 NKNKAANIAEVDVLT
+258 NKNKAANIAEIDVLT
-273 SDKKSVIVRMDKDAA
+273 SNKKSVIVRADKDAA
-288 KWTVDVTSVQNGDGQ
+288 KWTVDVSSVQNGDGQ

-310 GDTSTYW
+310 GDPSTYW
-317 HSRYNNNGEGTT
+317 HSRYNNNGDGTT

-373 KDGLFSESNKLE
+373 KDGLFNESNKLE

-420 QYVGIRVTKGQGGSF
+420 QYVGIRVTKGQGGGY

-445 EEFTSTPGVD
+445 EEFTSVPGVD
-455 ADRPVLKASELKLKG
+455 AERPVLKASDLELKG
-470 EPVVEDTN
+470 EPVVKDTN
-478 VTLNDKAKSGKLVT
+478 VTLNDEAKSGKLVT

-509 KVAMFDGDHY
+509 KVAMYDGDHY

-547 AKKIW
+547 AKNTW

-590 TQIVSGNSDAKIGR
+590 TQIVSGDSDAKVGR

-612 FDDFKRD
+612 FADFERD

-708 DDGWNQYRKSAGQ
+708 DDGWNQYRKSANQ

-735 GKDGVNHEG
+735 GKDGLNHEG

-753 NGLTPS
+753 DGLTPS

-810 VTKFKDMA
+810 VTKFKNMA

-853 DESHQHMFGG
+853 DENHQHMFGG

-1051 SGTSGAAGEQ
+1051 SGTSGAAGKQ

-1154 AAPTLSKLY
+1154 AAPILSKLY

-1170 RVQASEHVFGAKF
+1170 RVQASEHVSGAKF

-1223 VKAIAGTDAAGN
+1223 VKTIAGADAAGN

-1291 SQGNQWSISING
+1291 SQGSQWSISING

-1323 NLASISVG
+1323 NLASVSVA

-1349 AFDKKNVDYT
+1349 SFDKKNVDHT
-1359 VAKDAIKID
+1359 VAKDTIKID

-1390 VGAPLA
+1390 TGAPLA

-1429 QGDAQVDAFV
+1429 QGDAQVDAFAK
-1439 NLTDGYNQLLPKQ
+1439 LIDGYNQLLPKQ

-1467 NASAAFVGA
+1467 NVSAAFVGA

-1484 SPLSNALDGKVPETA
+1484 SPLSNAVDGSIGTA
-1499 KPHAI
+1499 HYAI
-1504 FGADNQH
+1504 FGKDGQN
-1511 KPAYMQV
+1511 KPAYMTV
-1518 DLGSDCDVS
+1518 DLGCECDIA
-1527 GVQLWRFF
+1527 GVQLWRYYG
-1535 DGGKK
+1535 DTRT
-1540 YDTTALVASN
+1540 YDTTALVVSN
-1550 DPEFAEGSYEV
+1550 DPKFPADASKV
-1561 LYYSAADKN
+1561 LYYSAEDKT
-1570 KDLFGLGVKPTEDL
+1570 KDLYNLGVKPTEDL
-1584 YAESKE
+1584 YVESKD
-1590 GKVLFGSI
+1590 GKLLFGSAD
-1598 EDKASQKTVRA
+1598 ERSGEKSVRA
-1609 RYIRLY
+1609 RYVRLY
-1615 GNGYEGSNGG
+1615 GNSKVDAKGG

-1750 PAEPIKPGGPGETQG
+1750 PAEPIKPGGSGETQG

-1786 GGTAAAAVALAGA
+1786 GGTAFAAVALAGA

>member
-1 MGRPAPLALTNEKEV
+1 M
-16 QMSKRLFAT
+16 
-25 AVIASSLVAGLG
+25 
-37 FSVPAIADAGNGKV
+37 
-51 VVSQK
+51 
-56 DGSITIGNN
+56 
-65 AISRTFDVKGG
+65 
-76 GLKTGKIENKLGKT
+76 
-90 ELTPAEG
+90 TPAEG

-106 VNADRAEPENPL
+106 VNTDRVEPENPL
-118 TSVKPGAGAGLTTVE
+118 TSVKPGASAGLTTVE
-133 AIDKNASEPADP
+133 AIDRNASEPADP

-173 FHGNKTFRY
+173 FHGDKTFRY

-192 SYECTGCITKIKV
+192 SYACTGCITKIKV

-212 KGWKLIKEQE
+212 QGWKLIKEQE

-237 ADTTASKVRLTATA
+237 ADTTASRVRLTATA
-251 SYHWQDG
+251 SHHWQAE
-258 NKNKAANIAEVDVLT
+258 NKNKAANIAEIDVLT
-273 SDKKSVIVRMDKDAA
+273 SNKKSVIVRADKDAA
-288 KWTVDVTSVQNGDGQ
+288 KWTVDVSSVQNGDGQ

-310 GDTSTYW
+310 GDPSTYW
-317 HSRYNNNGEGTT
+317 HSRYNNNGDGTT

-373 KDGLFSESNKLE
+373 KDGLFNESNKLE

-420 QYVGIRVTKGQGGSF
+420 QYVGIRVTKGQGGGY

-445 EEFTSTPGVD
+445 EEFTSVPGVD
-455 ADRPVLKASELKLKG
+455 AERPVLKASDLELKG
-470 EPVVEDTN
+470 EPVVKDTN
-478 VTLNDKAKSGKLVT
+478 VTLNDEAKSGKLVT

-547 AKKIW
+547 AKNTW

-590 TQIVSGNSDAKIGR
+590 TQIVSGDSDAKVGR

-612 FDDFKRD
+612 FADFERD

-708 DDGWNQYRKSAGQ
+708 DDGWNQYRKSANQ

-735 GKDGVNHEG
+735 GKDGLNHEG

-753 NGLTPS
+753 DGLTPS

-818 VKWMQDYGVNY
+818 VKWMKDYGVNY

-834 FADSG
+834 FTDSG

-853 DESHQHMFGG
+853 DENHQHMFGG

-878 DLFDEVWKTADEE
+878 DLFDEVWKTANEE

-1051 SGTSGAAGEQ
+1051 SGTSGAAGKQ

-1154 AAPTLSKLY
+1154 AAPILSKLY

-1170 RVQASEHVFGAKF
+1170 RVQASEHVSGAKF

-1223 VKAIAGTDAAGN
+1223 VKTIAGADAAGN

-1291 SQGNQWSISING
+1291 SQGSQWSISING

-1323 NLASISVG
+1323 NLASVSVA

-1349 AFDKKNVDYT
+1349 SFDKKNVDYT
-1359 VAKDAIKID
+1359 VAKDTIKID

-1390 VGAPLA
+1390 TGAPLA

-1429 QGDAQVDAFV
+1429 QGDAQVDAFAK
-1439 NLTDGYNQLLPKQ
+1439 LIDGYNQLLPKQ

-1467 NASAAFVGA
+1467 NVSAAFVGA

-1484 SPLSNALDGKVPETA
+1484 SPLSNAVDGSIGTA
-1499 KPHAI
+1499 HYAI
-1504 FGADNQH
+1504 FGKDGQN
-1511 KPAYMQV
+1511 KPAYMTV
-1518 DLGSDCDVS
+1518 DLGCECDIA
-1527 GVQLWRFF
+1527 GVQLWRYYG
-1535 DGGKK
+1535 DTRT
-1540 YDTTALVASN
+1540 YDTTALVVSN
-1550 DPEFAEGSYEV
+1550 DPKFPADASKV
-1561 LYYSAADKN
+1561 LYYSAEDKT
-1570 KDLFGLGVKPTEDL
+1570 KDLYNLGVKPTEDL
-1584 YAESKE
+1584 YVESKD
-1590 GKVLFGSI
+1590 GKLLFGSAD
-1598 EDKASQKTVRA
+1598 ERSGEKSVRA
-1609 RYIRLY
+1609 RYVRLY
-1615 GNGYEGSNGG
+1615 GNSKVDAKGG

-1750 PAEPIKPGGPGETQG
+1750 PAEPIKPGGSGETQG

-1786 GGTAAAAVALAGA
+1786 GGTAFAAVALAGA